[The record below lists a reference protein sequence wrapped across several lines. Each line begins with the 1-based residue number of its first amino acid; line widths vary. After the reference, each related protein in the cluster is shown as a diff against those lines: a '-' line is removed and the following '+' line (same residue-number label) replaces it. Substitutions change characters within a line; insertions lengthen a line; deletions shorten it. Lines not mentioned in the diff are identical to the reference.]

1 MVSGGSSATLEFLKI
16 RMLRFS
22 TIPLVLLAAPALAQ
36 EVPEPAPIAQD
47 EGEASEAP
55 APGSEIL
62 VVAERIRGQVDAPQA
77 PIATFDETE
86 IGALGAS
93 SLSDVLSRI
102 SPQTGSGRGRGGG
115 MPVVLVNGQ
124 RITNFRE
131 MRNFPPE
138 SLRRVEVLPEEVAL
152 RYGFPANSRVV
163 NLILKDKFS
172 SRRIEAEYRLPT
184 RGGFNSWE
192 LEASQMRIDGPS
204 RFNVTASVE
213 DGSPLFESERTALV
227 SAGSLPTVAG
237 DPDPREFRSLI
248 SDTRDLGLN
257 ASWTKGLGKDGTGG
271 AISLNANAT
280 RSDSLSWSGLDVVR
294 LANASG
300 ATALR
305 ALADPL
311 ERRGR
316 VTSLQGGAGLNL
328 FPGRWQLSATL
339 DAGHTVS
346 TTRIDR
352 RADTSGLIAAALAG
366 TLPISGQ
373 IPAVPSAG
381 FDTARSES
389 NNATALVTM
398 IGRPMQLP
406 AGEVAATFKAG
417 YAFSVIDSADSRSTA
432 GPVSLRRGDLSVGVN
447 LGVPIASRRE
457 NSLAA
462 LGDLTLNFSAG
473 YNHLSDFGSLTDW
486 SAGLTWSPV
495 EKLGFQAS
503 YLVNEAAPS
512 LAQLGNPASLTFNVP
527 IYDFARGETVL
538 VTLTS
543 GGNPALRKES
553 QRDLKLGVNW
563 EMPMRGS
570 SLLIEYFRNRSENV
584 SSGFP
589 LLTPAIE
596 AAFPGRAVRDSSGRL
611 TAIDQRPVTLAE
623 QTGSRLRWGI
633 NLSGTIGKAP
643 PGGGGMAG
651 MFGGGRGPG
660 GPRGPGAGGG
670 RGPGGGMMGA
680 MFGGGGQGRWNL
692 GIYHTAQFSS
702 RVLVAPGGPSLD
714 LLGGDALS
722 GGGTPRHS
730 VEFNLGAF
738 HKGLGMFGQG
748 TWTGPTTLKASGAPG
763 TSDLRFGSLA
773 KINLNLFADLGQIGL
788 AKQAPFFKGTRIS
801 LRINNL
807 LDARQK
813 VTDASGTVPLGYQP
827 DYLDPRGRVL
837 ELEFRKLF

>member
-1 MVSGGSSATLEFLKI
+1 
-16 RMLRFS
+16 MLRYS
-22 TIPLVLLAAPALAQ
+22 TVPFALLAVPAIAQ
-36 EVPEPAPIAQD
+36 EVPAPALQTEA
-47 EGEASEAP
+47 EASEVDEA
-55 APGSEIL
+55 GTEIL
-62 VVAERIRGQVDAPQA
+62 VVAERVKGQVDAPQA

-93 SLSDVLSRI
+93 SLTDVLSRI

-138 SLRRVEVLPEEVAL
+138 ALRRVEVLPEEVAL
-152 RYGFPANSRVV
+152 RYGFPANARVV
-163 NLILKDKFS
+163 NLILKDKFA

-204 RFNVTASVE
+204 RFNVTASIE
-213 DGSPLFESERTALV
+213 DGSPLFESERPGLI
-227 SAGSLPTVAG
+227 SASNLPSVAG
-237 DPDPREFRSLI
+237 DPDPRAFRSLI
-248 SDTRDLGLN
+248 ADTRDIGVN

-271 AISLNANAT
+271 AISLNANAS
-280 RSDSLSWSGLDVVR
+280 RSDSLSWSGLDLAR
-294 LANASG
+294 LADAGG

-311 ERRGR
+311 ERRGQT
-316 VTSLQGGAGLNL
+316 TSLQGGAGLNL

-339 DAGHTVS
+339 DAGHTVN

-366 TLPISGQ
+366 SLPISGPL
-373 IPAVPSAG
+373 PALPSAG

-389 NNATALVTM
+389 NTATALVTM
-398 IGRPMQLP
+398 IGRPLLLP

-417 YAFSVIDSADSRSTA
+417 YAFSAIDSSDTRSTA
-432 GPVSLRRGDLSVGVN
+432 GPVSLRRGDLSAGVN
-447 LGVPIASRRE
+447 LGIPIASRRE

-495 EKLGFQAS
+495 EKLNLQAS

-512 LAQLGNPASLTFNVP
+512 LSQLGSPANVTFNVP
-527 IYDFARGETVL
+527 VYDFARGETVL
-538 VTLTS
+538 VTVTG

-553 QRDLKLGVNW
+553 QRDLKLGANY
-563 EMPMRGS
+563 ELPMRGS
-570 SLLIEYFRNRSENV
+570 SLLVEYFRNRSDDV
-584 SSGFP
+584 SASFP

-596 AAFPGRAVRDSSGRL
+596 AAFPGRAVRDASGRL
-611 TAIDQRPVTLAE
+611 TGIDQRPVTLAE
-623 QTGSRLRWGI
+623 QTGSRLRWGL

-643 PGGGGMAG
+643 EGGSGMMG
-651 MFGGGRGPG
+651 MMGGGRGPG
-660 GPRGPGAGGG
+660 GPRGGSGRPAGAGGG

-680 MFGGGGQGRWNL
+680 MFGGGGQGRWNV
-692 GIYHTAQFSS
+692 GVYHTVQFSS
-702 RVLVAPGGPSLD
+702 RVLIAPGGPALD
-714 LLGGDALS
+714 LLDGDALS

-748 TWTGPTTLKASGAPG
+748 AWSGPTTLKASGAPG

-773 KINLNLFADLGQIGL
+773 KVNLSVFADLGQVGL
-788 AKQAPFFKGTRIS
+788 AKQAPFFKGARVS
-801 LRINNL
+801 LRVDNL
-807 LDARQK
+807 FDARQK
-813 VTDASGTVPLGYQP
+813 VKDGSGMVPLSYQP
-827 DYLDPRGRVL
+827 DYLDPRGRVI
-837 ELEFRKLF
+837 ELEFRKMF

>member
-1 MVSGGSSATLEFLKI
+1 
-16 RMLRFS
+16 MLRYS
-22 TIPLVLLAAPALAQ
+22 TVPFALLAVPAIAQ
-36 EVPEPAPIAQD
+36 EVPAPALQAEAEAPEVD
-47 EGEASEAP
+47 EG
-55 APGSEIL
+55 GTEIL
-62 VVAERIRGQVDAPQA
+62 VVAERVKGQVDAPQA

-93 SLSDVLSRI
+93 SLTDVLSRI

-138 SLRRVEVLPEEVAL
+138 ALRRVEVLPEEVAL
-152 RYGFPANSRVV
+152 RYGFPANARVV
-163 NLILKDKFS
+163 NLILKDKFA

-204 RFNVTASVE
+204 RFNVTASIE
-213 DGSPLFESERTALV
+213 DGSPLFESERPGLI
-227 SAGSLPTVAG
+227 SASNLPSVAG
-237 DPDPREFRSLI
+237 DPDPRAFRSLI
-248 SDTRDLGLN
+248 ADTRDIGVN

-271 AISLNANAT
+271 AISLNANAS
-280 RSDSLSWSGLDVVR
+280 RSDSLSWSGLDLAR
-294 LANASG
+294 LADAGG

-311 ERRGR
+311 ERRGQT
-316 VTSLQGGAGLNL
+316 TSLQGGAGLNL

-339 DAGHTVS
+339 DAGHTVN

-366 TLPISGQ
+366 SLPISGPL
-373 IPAVPSAG
+373 PALPSAG

-389 NNATALVTM
+389 NTATALVTM
-398 IGRPMQLP
+398 IGRPLLLP

-417 YAFSVIDSADSRSTA
+417 YAFSAIDSSDTRSTA
-432 GPVSLRRGDLSVGVN
+432 GPVSLRRGDLSAGVN
-447 LGVPIASRRE
+447 LGIPIASRRE

-495 EKLGFQAS
+495 EKLNLQAS

-512 LAQLGNPASLTFNVP
+512 LSQLGSPANVTFNVP
-527 IYDFARGETVL
+527 VYDFARGEAVL
-538 VTLTS
+538 VTVTG

-553 QRDLKLGVNW
+553 QRDLKLGANY
-563 EMPMRGS
+563 ELPMRGS
-570 SLLIEYFRNRSENV
+570 SLLVEYFRNRSDDV
-584 SSGFP
+584 SASFP

-596 AAFPGRAVRDSSGRL
+596 AAFPGRAVRDASGRL
-611 TAIDQRPVTLAE
+611 TGIDQRPVTLAE
-623 QTGSRLRWGI
+623 QTGSRLRWGL

-643 PGGGGMAG
+643 EGGSGMMG
-651 MFGGGRGPG
+651 MMGGGRGPG
-660 GPRGPGAGGG
+660 GPRGGSGRPAGAGAGGG

-680 MFGGGGQGRWNL
+680 MFGGGGQGRWNV
-692 GIYHTAQFSS
+692 GVYHTVQFSS
-702 RVLVAPGGPSLD
+702 RVLIAPGGPALD
-714 LLGGDALS
+714 LLDGDALS

-748 TWTGPTTLKASGAPG
+748 TWSGPTTLKASGAPG

-773 KINLNLFADLGQIGL
+773 KVNLSVFADLGQVGL
-788 AKQAPFFKGTRIS
+788 AKQAPFFKGARVS
-801 LRINNL
+801 LRVDNL
-807 LDARQK
+807 FDARQK
-813 VTDASGTVPLGYQP
+813 VKDGSGMVPLSYQP
-827 DYLDPRGRVL
+827 DYLDPRGRVI
-837 ELEFRKLF
+837 ELEFRKMF

>member
-1 MVSGGSSATLEFLKI
+1 
-16 RMLRFS
+16 MLRYS
-22 TIPLVLLAAPALAQ
+22 TVPFALLAVPAIAQ
-36 EVPEPAPIAQD
+36 EVPAPALQA
-47 EGEASEAP
+47 EAEAP
-55 APGSEIL
+55 EVDEAGTEIL
-62 VVAERIRGQVDAPQA
+62 VVAERVKGQVDAPQA

-93 SLSDVLSRI
+93 SLTDVLSRI

-138 SLRRVEVLPEEVAL
+138 ALRRVEVLPEEVAL
-152 RYGFPANSRVV
+152 RYGFPANARVV
-163 NLILKDKFS
+163 NLILKDKFA

-204 RFNVTASVE
+204 RFNVTASIE
-213 DGSPLFESERTALV
+213 DGSPLFESERPGLI
-227 SAGSLPTVAG
+227 SASNLPSVAG
-237 DPDPREFRSLI
+237 DPDPRAFRSLI
-248 SDTRDLGLN
+248 ADTRDIGVN

-271 AISLNANAT
+271 AISLNANAS
-280 RSDSLSWSGLDVVR
+280 RSDSLSWSGLDLAR
-294 LANASG
+294 LADAGG

-311 ERRGR
+311 ERRGQT
-316 VTSLQGGAGLNL
+316 TSLQGGAGLNL

-339 DAGHTVS
+339 DAGHTVN

-366 TLPISGQ
+366 SLPISGPL
-373 IPAVPSAG
+373 PALPSAG

-389 NNATALVTM
+389 NTATALVTM
-398 IGRPMQLP
+398 IGRPLLLP

-417 YAFSVIDSADSRSTA
+417 YAFSAIDSSDTRSTA
-432 GPVSLRRGDLSVGVN
+432 GPVSLRRGDLSAGVN
-447 LGVPIASRRE
+447 LGIPIASRRE

-495 EKLGFQAS
+495 EKLNLQAS

-512 LAQLGNPASLTFNVP
+512 LSQLGSPANVTFNVP
-527 IYDFARGETVL
+527 VYDFARGETVL
-538 VTLTS
+538 VTVTG

-553 QRDLKLGVNW
+553 QRDLKLGANY
-563 EMPMRGS
+563 ELPMRGS
-570 SLLIEYFRNRSENV
+570 SLLVEYFRNRSDDV
-584 SSGFP
+584 SASFP

-596 AAFPGRAVRDSSGRL
+596 AAFPGRAVRDASGRL
-611 TAIDQRPVTLAE
+611 TGIDQRPVTLAE
-623 QTGSRLRWGI
+623 QTGSRLRWGL

-643 PGGGGMAG
+643 EGGSGMMG
-651 MFGGGRGPG
+651 MMGGGRGPG
-660 GPRGPGAGGG
+660 GPRGGSGRPAGAGAGGG

-680 MFGGGGQGRWNL
+680 MFGGGGQGRWNV
-692 GIYHTAQFSS
+692 GVYHTVQFSS
-702 RVLVAPGGPSLD
+702 RVLIAPGGPALD
-714 LLGGDALS
+714 LLDGDALS

-748 TWTGPTTLKASGAPG
+748 AWSGPTTLKASGAPG

-773 KINLNLFADLGQIGL
+773 KVNLSVFADLGQVGL
-788 AKQAPFFKGTRIS
+788 AKQAPFFKGARVS
-801 LRINNL
+801 LRVDNL
-807 LDARQK
+807 FDARQK
-813 VTDASGTVPLGYQP
+813 VKDGSGMVPLSYQP
-827 DYLDPRGRVL
+827 DYLDPRGRVI
-837 ELEFRKLF
+837 ELEFRKMF

>member
-1 MVSGGSSATLEFLKI
+1 
-16 RMLRFS
+16 MLRYS
-22 TIPLVLLAAPALAQ
+22 TVPFALLAVPAIAQ
-36 EVPEPAPIAQD
+36 EVPAPALQAEAEAPEVD
-47 EGEASEAP
+47 EG
-55 APGSEIL
+55 GTEIL
-62 VVAERIRGQVDAPQA
+62 VVAERVKGQVDAPQA

-93 SLSDVLSRI
+93 SLTDVLSRI

-138 SLRRVEVLPEEVAL
+138 ALRRVEVLPEEVAL
-152 RYGFPANSRVV
+152 RYGFPANARVV
-163 NLILKDKFS
+163 NLILKDKFA

-204 RFNVTASVE
+204 RFNVTASIE
-213 DGSPLFESERTALV
+213 DGSPLFESERPGLI
-227 SAGSLPTVAG
+227 SASNLPSVAG
-237 DPDPREFRSLI
+237 DPDPRAFRSLI
-248 SDTRDLGLN
+248 ADTRDIGVN

-271 AISLNANAT
+271 AISLNANAS
-280 RSDSLSWSGLDVVR
+280 RSDSLSWSGLDLAR
-294 LANASG
+294 LADAGG

-311 ERRGR
+311 ERRGQT
-316 VTSLQGGAGLNL
+316 TSLQGGAGLNL

-339 DAGHTVS
+339 DAGHTVN

-366 TLPISGQ
+366 SLPISGPL
-373 IPAVPSAG
+373 PALPSAG

-389 NNATALVTM
+389 NTATALVTM
-398 IGRPMQLP
+398 IGRPLLLP

-417 YAFSVIDSADSRSTA
+417 YAFSAIDSSDTRSTA
-432 GPVSLRRGDLSVGVN
+432 GPVSLRRGDLSAGVN
-447 LGVPIASRRE
+447 LGIPIASRRE

-495 EKLGFQAS
+495 EKLNLQAS

-512 LAQLGNPASLTFNVP
+512 LSQLGSPANVTFNVP
-527 IYDFARGETVL
+527 VYDFARGETVL
-538 VTLTS
+538 VTVTG

-553 QRDLKLGVNW
+553 QRDLKLGANY
-563 EMPMRGS
+563 ELPMRGS
-570 SLLIEYFRNRSENV
+570 SLLVEYFRNRSDDV
-584 SSGFP
+584 SASFP

-596 AAFPGRAVRDSSGRL
+596 AAFPGRAVRDASGRL
-611 TAIDQRPVTLAE
+611 TGIDQRPVTLAE
-623 QTGSRLRWGI
+623 QTGSRLRWGL

-643 PGGGGMAG
+643 EGGSGMMG
-651 MFGGGRGPG
+651 MMGGGRGPG
-660 GPRGPGAGGG
+660 GPRGGSGRPAGAGAGGG

-680 MFGGGGQGRWNL
+680 MFGGGGQGRWNV
-692 GIYHTAQFSS
+692 GVYHTVQFSS
-702 RVLVAPGGPSLD
+702 RVLIAPGGPALD
-714 LLGGDALS
+714 LLDGDALS

-748 TWTGPTTLKASGAPG
+748 TWSGPTTLKASGAPG

-773 KINLNLFADLGQIGL
+773 KVNLSVFADLGQVGL
-788 AKQAPFFKGTRIS
+788 AKQAPFFKGARVS
-801 LRINNL
+801 LRVDNL
-807 LDARQK
+807 FDARQK
-813 VTDASGTVPLGYQP
+813 VKDGSGMVPLSYQP
-827 DYLDPRGRVL
+827 DYLDPRGRVI
-837 ELEFRKLF
+837 ELEFRKMF

>member
-1 MVSGGSSATLEFLKI
+1 
-16 RMLRFS
+16 MLRYS
-22 TIPLVLLAAPALAQ
+22 TVPFALLAVPAIAQ
-36 EVPEPAPIAQD
+36 EVPAPALQA
-47 EGEASEAP
+47 EAEASEVDEA
-55 APGSEIL
+55 GTEIL
-62 VVAERIRGQVDAPQA
+62 VVAERVKGQVDAPQA

-93 SLSDVLSRI
+93 SLTDVLSRI

-138 SLRRVEVLPEEVAL
+138 ALRRVEVLPEEVAL
-152 RYGFPANSRVV
+152 RYGFPANARVV
-163 NLILKDKFS
+163 NLILKDKFA

-204 RFNVTASVE
+204 RFNVTASIE
-213 DGSPLFESERTALV
+213 DGSPLFESERPGLI
-227 SAGSLPTVAG
+227 SASNLPSVAG
-237 DPDPREFRSLI
+237 DPDPRAFRSLI
-248 SDTRDLGLN
+248 ADTRDIGVN

-271 AISLNANAT
+271 AISLNANAS
-280 RSDSLSWSGLDVVR
+280 RSDSLSWSGLDLAR
-294 LANASG
+294 LADAGG

-311 ERRGR
+311 ERRGQT
-316 VTSLQGGAGLNL
+316 TSLQGGAGLNL

-339 DAGHTVS
+339 DAGHTVN

-366 TLPISGQ
+366 SLPISGPL
-373 IPAVPSAG
+373 PALPSAG

-389 NNATALVTM
+389 NTATALVTM
-398 IGRPMQLP
+398 IGRPLLLP

-417 YAFSVIDSADSRSTA
+417 YAFSAIDSSDTRSTA
-432 GPVSLRRGDLSVGVN
+432 GPVSLRRGDLSAGVN
-447 LGVPIASRRE
+447 LGIPIASRRE

-495 EKLGFQAS
+495 EKLNLQAS

-512 LAQLGNPASLTFNVP
+512 LSQLGSPANVTFNVP
-527 IYDFARGETVL
+527 VYDFARGETVL
-538 VTLTS
+538 VTVTG

-553 QRDLKLGVNW
+553 QRDLKLGANY
-563 EMPMRGS
+563 ELPMRGS
-570 SLLIEYFRNRSENV
+570 SLLVEYFRNRSDDV
-584 SSGFP
+584 SASFP

-596 AAFPGRAVRDSSGRL
+596 AAFPGRAVRDASGRL
-611 TAIDQRPVTLAE
+611 TGIDQRPVTLAE
-623 QTGSRLRWGI
+623 QTGSRLRWGL

-643 PGGGGMAG
+643 EGGSGMMG
-651 MFGGGRGPG
+651 MMGGGRGPG
-660 GPRGPGAGGG
+660 GPRGGSGRPAGAGAGGG

-680 MFGGGGQGRWNL
+680 MFGGGGQGRWNV
-692 GIYHTAQFSS
+692 GVYHTVQFSS
-702 RVLVAPGGPSLD
+702 RVLIAPGGPALD
-714 LLGGDALS
+714 LLDGDALS

-748 TWTGPTTLKASGAPG
+748 TWSGPTTLKASGAPG

-773 KINLNLFADLGQIGL
+773 KVNLSVFADLGQVGL
-788 AKQAPFFKGTRIS
+788 AKQAPFFKGARVS
-801 LRINNL
+801 LRVDNL
-807 LDARQK
+807 FDARQK
-813 VTDASGTVPLGYQP
+813 VKDGSGMVPLSYQP
-827 DYLDPRGRVL
+827 DYLDPRGRVI
-837 ELEFRKLF
+837 ELEFRKMF

>member
-1 MVSGGSSATLEFLKI
+1 
-16 RMLRFS
+16 MLRYS
-22 TIPLVLLAAPALAQ
+22 TVPFALLAVPAIAQ
-36 EVPEPAPIAQD
+36 EVPAPALQAEAEAPEVD
-47 EGEASEAP
+47 EG
-55 APGSEIL
+55 GTEIL
-62 VVAERIRGQVDAPQA
+62 VVAERVKGQVDAPQA

-93 SLSDVLSRI
+93 SLTDVLSRI

-138 SLRRVEVLPEEVAL
+138 ALRRVEVLPEEVAL
-152 RYGFPANSRVV
+152 RYGFPANARVV
-163 NLILKDKFS
+163 NLILKDKFA

-204 RFNVTASVE
+204 RFNVTASIE
-213 DGSPLFESERTALV
+213 DGSPLFESERPGLI
-227 SAGSLPTVAG
+227 SASNLPSVAG
-237 DPDPREFRSLI
+237 DPDPRAFRSLI
-248 SDTRDLGLN
+248 ADTRDIGVN

-271 AISLNANAT
+271 AISLNANAS
-280 RSDSLSWSGLDVVR
+280 RSDSLSWSGLDLAR
-294 LANASG
+294 LADAGG

-311 ERRGR
+311 ERRGQT
-316 VTSLQGGAGLNL
+316 TSLQGGAGLNL

-339 DAGHTVS
+339 DAGHTVN

-366 TLPISGQ
+366 SLPISGPL
-373 IPAVPSAG
+373 PALPSAG

-389 NNATALVTM
+389 NTATALVTM
-398 IGRPMQLP
+398 IGRPLLLP

-417 YAFSVIDSADSRSTA
+417 YAFSAIDSSDTRSTA
-432 GPVSLRRGDLSVGVN
+432 GPVSLRRGDLSAGVN
-447 LGVPIASRRE
+447 LGIPIASRRE

-495 EKLGFQAS
+495 EKLNLQAS

-512 LAQLGNPASLTFNVP
+512 LSQLGSPANVTFNVP
-527 IYDFARGETVL
+527 VYDFARGETVL
-538 VTLTS
+538 VTVTG

-553 QRDLKLGVNW
+553 QRDLKLGANY
-563 EMPMRGS
+563 ELPMRGS
-570 SLLIEYFRNRSENV
+570 SLLVEYFRNRSDDV
-584 SSGFP
+584 SASFP

-596 AAFPGRAVRDSSGRL
+596 AAFPGRAVRDASGRL
-611 TAIDQRPVTLAE
+611 TGIDQRPVTLAE
-623 QTGSRLRWGI
+623 QTGSRLRWGL

-643 PGGGGMAG
+643 EGGSGMMG
-651 MFGGGRGPG
+651 MMGGGRGPG
-660 GPRGPGAGGG
+660 GPRGGSGRPAGAGAGGG

-680 MFGGGGQGRWNL
+680 MFGGGGQGRWNV
-692 GIYHTAQFSS
+692 GVYHTVQFSS
-702 RVLVAPGGPSLD
+702 RVLIAPGGPALD
-714 LLGGDALS
+714 LLDGDALS

-748 TWTGPTTLKASGAPG
+748 AWSGPTTLKASGAPG

-773 KINLNLFADLGQIGL
+773 KVNLNLFADLGQIGL
-788 AKQAPFFKGTRIS
+788 AKQAPFFKGARVS
-801 LRINNL
+801 LRVDNL
-807 LDARQK
+807 FDARQK
-813 VTDASGTVPLGYQP
+813 VKDGSGMVPLSYQP
-827 DYLDPRGRVL
+827 DYLDPRGRVI
-837 ELEFRKLF
+837 ELEFRKMF

>member
-1 MVSGGSSATLEFLKI
+1 
-16 RMLRFS
+16 MLRYS
-22 TIPLVLLAAPALAQ
+22 TVPFALLAVPAIAQ
-36 EVPEPAPIAQD
+36 EVPAPALQAEAEAPEVD
-47 EGEASEAP
+47 EG
-55 APGSEIL
+55 GTEIL
-62 VVAERIRGQVDAPQA
+62 VVAERVKGQVDAPQA

-93 SLSDVLSRI
+93 SLTDVLSRI

-138 SLRRVEVLPEEVAL
+138 ALRRVEVLPEEVAL
-152 RYGFPANSRVV
+152 RYGFPANARVV
-163 NLILKDKFS
+163 NLILKDKFA

-204 RFNVTASVE
+204 RFNVTASIE
-213 DGSPLFESERTALV
+213 DGSPLFESERPGLI
-227 SAGSLPTVAG
+227 SASNLPSVAG
-237 DPDPREFRSLI
+237 DPDPRAFRSLI
-248 SDTRDLGLN
+248 ADTRDIGVN

-271 AISLNANAT
+271 AISLNANAS
-280 RSDSLSWSGLDVVR
+280 RSDSLSWSGLDLAR
-294 LANASG
+294 LADAGG

-311 ERRGR
+311 ERRGQT
-316 VTSLQGGAGLNL
+316 TSLQGGAGLNL

-339 DAGHTVS
+339 DAGHTVN

-366 TLPISGQ
+366 SLPISGPL
-373 IPAVPSAG
+373 PALPSAG

-389 NNATALVTM
+389 NTATALVTM
-398 IGRPMQLP
+398 IGRPLLLP

-417 YAFSVIDSADSRSTA
+417 YAFSAIDSSDTRSTA
-432 GPVSLRRGDLSVGVN
+432 GPVSLRRGDLSAGVN
-447 LGVPIASRRE
+447 LGIPIASRRE

-495 EKLGFQAS
+495 EKLNLQAS

-512 LAQLGNPASLTFNVP
+512 LSQLGSPANVTFNVP
-527 IYDFARGETVL
+527 VYDFARGETVL
-538 VTLTS
+538 VTVTG

-553 QRDLKLGVNW
+553 QRDLKLGANY
-563 EMPMRGS
+563 ELPMRGS
-570 SLLIEYFRNRSENV
+570 SLLVEYFRNRSDDV
-584 SSGFP
+584 SASFP

-596 AAFPGRAVRDSSGRL
+596 AAFPGRAVRDASGRL
-611 TAIDQRPVTLAE
+611 TGIDQRPVTLAE
-623 QTGSRLRWGI
+623 QTGSRLRWGL

-643 PGGGGMAG
+643 EGGSGMMG
-651 MFGGGRGPG
+651 MMGGGRGPG
-660 GPRGPGAGGG
+660 GPRGGSGRPAGAGAGGG

-680 MFGGGGQGRWNL
+680 MFGGGGQGRWNV
-692 GIYHTAQFSS
+692 GVYHTVQFSS
-702 RVLVAPGGPSLD
+702 RVLIAPGGPALD
-714 LLGGDALS
+714 LLDGDALS

-748 TWTGPTTLKASGAPG
+748 AWSGPTTLKASGAPG

-773 KINLNLFADLGQIGL
+773 KVNLSVFADLGQVGL
-788 AKQAPFFKGTRIS
+788 AKQAPFFKGARVS
-801 LRINNL
+801 LRVDNL
-807 LDARQK
+807 FDARQK
-813 VTDASGTVPLGYQP
+813 VKDGSGMVPLSYQP
-827 DYLDPRGRVL
+827 DYLDPRGRVI
-837 ELEFRKLF
+837 ELEFRKMF

>member
-1 MVSGGSSATLEFLKI
+1 
-16 RMLRFS
+16 MLRYS
-22 TIPLVLLAAPALAQ
+22 TVPFALLAVPAIAQ
-36 EVPEPAPIAQD
+36 EVPAPALQAEAEAPEVD
-47 EGEASEAP
+47 EG
-55 APGSEIL
+55 GTEIL
-62 VVAERIRGQVDAPQA
+62 VVAERVKGQVDAPQA

-93 SLSDVLSRI
+93 SLTDVLSRI

-138 SLRRVEVLPEEVAL
+138 ALRRVEVLPEEVAL
-152 RYGFPANSRVV
+152 RYGFPANARVV
-163 NLILKDKFS
+163 NLILKDKFA

-204 RFNVTASVE
+204 RFNVTASIE
-213 DGSPLFESERTALV
+213 DGSPLFESERPGLI
-227 SAGSLPTVAG
+227 SASNLPSVAG
-237 DPDPREFRSLI
+237 DPDPRAFRSLI
-248 SDTRDLGLN
+248 ADTRDIGVN

-271 AISLNANAT
+271 AISLNANAS
-280 RSDSLSWSGLDVVR
+280 RSDSLSWSGLDLAR
-294 LANASG
+294 LADAGG

-311 ERRGR
+311 ERRGQT
-316 VTSLQGGAGLNL
+316 TSLQGGAGLNL

-339 DAGHTVS
+339 DAGHTVN

-366 TLPISGQ
+366 SLPISGPL
-373 IPAVPSAG
+373 PALPSAG

-389 NNATALVTM
+389 NTATALVTM
-398 IGRPMQLP
+398 IGRPLLLP

-417 YAFSVIDSADSRSTA
+417 YAFSAIDSSDTRSTA
-432 GPVSLRRGDLSVGVN
+432 GPVSLRRGDLSAGVN
-447 LGVPIASRRE
+447 LGIPIASRRE

-495 EKLGFQAS
+495 EKLNLQAS

-512 LAQLGNPASLTFNVP
+512 LSQLGSPANVTFNVP
-527 IYDFARGETVL
+527 VYDFARGETVL
-538 VTLTS
+538 VTVTG

-553 QRDLKLGVNW
+553 QRDLKLGANY
-563 EMPMRGS
+563 ELPMRGS
-570 SLLIEYFRNRSENV
+570 SLLVEYFRNRSDDV
-584 SSGFP
+584 SASFP

-596 AAFPGRAVRDSSGRL
+596 AAFPGRAVRDASGRL
-611 TAIDQRPVTLAE
+611 TGIDQRPVTLAE
-623 QTGSRLRWGI
+623 QTGSRLRWGL

-643 PGGGGMAG
+643 EGGSGMMG
-651 MFGGGRGPG
+651 MMGGGRGPG
-660 GPRGPGAGGG
+660 GPRGGSGRPAGAGAGGG

-680 MFGGGGQGRWNL
+680 MFGGGGQGRWNV
-692 GIYHTAQFSS
+692 GVYHTVQFSS
-702 RVLVAPGGPSLD
+702 RVLIAPGGPALD
-714 LLGGDALS
+714 LLDGDALS

-748 TWTGPTTLKASGAPG
+748 RWSGPTTLKASGAPG

-773 KINLNLFADLGQIGL
+773 KVNLSVFADLGQVGL
-788 AKQAPFFKGTRIS
+788 AKQAPFFKGARVS
-801 LRINNL
+801 LRVDNL
-807 LDARQK
+807 FDARQK
-813 VTDASGTVPLGYQP
+813 VKDGSGMVPLSYQP
-827 DYLDPRGRVL
+827 DYLDPRGRVI
-837 ELEFRKLF
+837 ELEFRKMF

>member
-1 MVSGGSSATLEFLKI
+1 
-16 RMLRFS
+16 MLRYS
-22 TIPLVLLAAPALAQ
+22 TVPFALLAVPAIAQ
-36 EVPEPAPIAQD
+36 EVPAPALQAEAEAPEVD
-47 EGEASEAP
+47 EG
-55 APGSEIL
+55 GTEIL
-62 VVAERIRGQVDAPQA
+62 VVAERVKGQVDAPQA

-93 SLSDVLSRI
+93 SLTDVLSRI

-138 SLRRVEVLPEEVAL
+138 ALRRVEVLPEEVAL
-152 RYGFPANSRVV
+152 RYGFPANARVV
-163 NLILKDKFS
+163 NLILKDKFA

-204 RFNVTASVE
+204 RFNVTASIE
-213 DGSPLFESERTALV
+213 DGSPLFESERPGLI
-227 SAGSLPTVAG
+227 SASNLPSVAG
-237 DPDPREFRSLI
+237 DPDPRAFRSLI
-248 SDTRDLGLN
+248 ADTRDIGVN

-271 AISLNANAT
+271 AISLNANAS
-280 RSDSLSWSGLDVVR
+280 RSDSLSWSGLDLAR
-294 LANASG
+294 LADAGG

-311 ERRGR
+311 ERRGQT
-316 VTSLQGGAGLNL
+316 TSLQGGAGLNL

-339 DAGHTVS
+339 DAGHTVN

-366 TLPISGQ
+366 SLPISGPL
-373 IPAVPSAG
+373 PALPSAG

-389 NNATALVTM
+389 NTATALVTM
-398 IGRPMQLP
+398 IGRPLLLP

-417 YAFSVIDSADSRSTA
+417 YAFSAIDSSDTRSTA
-432 GPVSLRRGDLSVGVN
+432 GPVSLRRGDLSAGVN
-447 LGVPIASRRE
+447 LGIPIASRRE

-495 EKLGFQAS
+495 EKLNLQAS

-512 LAQLGNPASLTFNVP
+512 LSQLGSPANVTFNVP
-527 IYDFARGETVL
+527 VYDFARGEAVL
-538 VTLTS
+538 VTVTG

-553 QRDLKLGVNW
+553 QRDLKLGANY
-563 EMPMRGS
+563 ELPMRGS
-570 SLLIEYFRNRSENV
+570 SLLVEYFRNRSDDV
-584 SSGFP
+584 SASFP

-596 AAFPGRAVRDSSGRL
+596 AAFPGRAVRDASGRL
-611 TAIDQRPVTLAE
+611 TGIDQRPVTLAE
-623 QTGSRLRWGI
+623 QTGSRLRWGL

-643 PGGGGMAG
+643 EGGSGMMG
-651 MFGGGRGPG
+651 MMGGGRGPG
-660 GPRGPGAGGG
+660 GPRGGSGRPAGAGAGGG

-680 MFGGGGQGRWNL
+680 MFGGGGQGRWNV
-692 GIYHTAQFSS
+692 GVYHTVQFSS
-702 RVLVAPGGPSLD
+702 RVLIAPGGPALD
-714 LLGGDALS
+714 LLDGDALS

-748 TWTGPTTLKASGAPG
+748 AWSGPTTLKASGAPG

-773 KINLNLFADLGQIGL
+773 KVNLSVFADLGQVGL
-788 AKQAPFFKGTRIS
+788 AKQAPFFKGARVS
-801 LRINNL
+801 LRVDNL
-807 LDARQK
+807 FDARQK
-813 VTDASGTVPLGYQP
+813 VKDGSRMVPLSYQP
-827 DYLDPRGRVL
+827 DYLDPRGRVI
-837 ELEFRKLF
+837 ELEFRKMF

>member
-1 MVSGGSSATLEFLKI
+1 
-16 RMLRFS
+16 MLRYS
-22 TIPLVLLAAPALAQ
+22 TVPFALLAVPAIAQ
-36 EVPEPAPIAQD
+36 EVPAPALQAEAEAPEVD
-47 EGEASEAP
+47 EG
-55 APGSEIL
+55 GTEIL
-62 VVAERIRGQVDAPQA
+62 VVAERVKGQVDAPQA

-93 SLSDVLSRI
+93 SLTDVLSRI

-138 SLRRVEVLPEEVAL
+138 ALRRVEVLPEEVAL
-152 RYGFPANSRVV
+152 RYGFPANARVV
-163 NLILKDKFS
+163 NLILKDKFA

-204 RFNVTASVE
+204 RFNVTASIE
-213 DGSPLFESERTALV
+213 DGSPLFESERPGLI
-227 SAGSLPTVAG
+227 SASNLPSVAG
-237 DPDPREFRSLI
+237 DPDPRAFRSLI
-248 SDTRDLGLN
+248 ADTRDIGVN

-271 AISLNANAT
+271 AISLNANAS
-280 RSDSLSWSGLDVVR
+280 RSDSLSWSGLDLAR
-294 LANASG
+294 LADAGG

-311 ERRGR
+311 ERRGQT
-316 VTSLQGGAGLNL
+316 TSLQGGAGLNL

-339 DAGHTVS
+339 DAGHTVN

-366 TLPISGQ
+366 SLPISGPL
-373 IPAVPSAG
+373 PALPSAG

-389 NNATALVTM
+389 NTATALVTM
-398 IGRPMQLP
+398 IGRPLLLP

-417 YAFSVIDSADSRSTA
+417 YAFSAIDSSDTRSTA
-432 GPVSLRRGDLSVGVN
+432 GPVSLRRGDLSAGVN
-447 LGVPIASRRE
+447 LGIPIASRRE

-495 EKLGFQAS
+495 EKLNLQAS

-512 LAQLGNPASLTFNVP
+512 LSQLGSPANVTFNVP
-527 IYDFARGETVL
+527 VYDFARGETVL
-538 VTLTS
+538 VTVTG

-553 QRDLKLGVNW
+553 QRDLKLGANY
-563 EMPMRGS
+563 ELPMRGS
-570 SLLIEYFRNRSENV
+570 SLLVEYFRNRSDDV
-584 SSGFP
+584 SASFP

-596 AAFPGRAVRDSSGRL
+596 AAFPGRAVRDASGRL
-611 TAIDQRPVTLAE
+611 TGIDQRPVTLAE
-623 QTGSRLRWGI
+623 QTGSRLRWGL

-643 PGGGGMAG
+643 EGGSGMMG
-651 MFGGGRGPG
+651 MMGGGRGPG
-660 GPRGPGAGGG
+660 GPRGGSGRPAGAGAGGG

-680 MFGGGGQGRWNL
+680 MFGGGGQGRWNV
-692 GIYHTAQFSS
+692 GVYHTVQFSS
-702 RVLVAPGGPSLD
+702 RVLIAPGGPALD
-714 LLGGDALS
+714 LLDGDALS

-748 TWTGPTTLKASGAPG
+748 TWSGPTTLKASGAPG
-763 TSDLRFGSLA
+763 TSDFRFGSLA
-773 KINLNLFADLGQIGL
+773 KVNLSVFADLGQVGL
-788 AKQAPFFKGTRIS
+788 AKQAPFFKGARVS
-801 LRINNL
+801 LRVDNL
-807 LDARQK
+807 FDARQK
-813 VTDASGTVPLGYQP
+813 VKDGSGMVPLSYQP
-827 DYLDPRGRVL
+827 DYLNPRGRVI
-837 ELEFRKLF
+837 ELEFRKMF

>member
-1 MVSGGSSATLEFLKI
+1 
-16 RMLRFS
+16 MLRYS
-22 TIPLVLLAAPALAQ
+22 TVPFALLAVPAIAQ
-36 EVPEPAPIAQD
+36 EVPAPALQAEAEAPEVD
-47 EGEASEAP
+47 EG
-55 APGSEIL
+55 GTEIL
-62 VVAERIRGQVDAPQA
+62 VVAERVKGQVDAPQA

-93 SLSDVLSRI
+93 SLTDVLSRI

-138 SLRRVEVLPEEVAL
+138 ALRRVEVLPEEVAL
-152 RYGFPANSRVV
+152 RYGFPANARVV
-163 NLILKDKFS
+163 NLILKDKFA

-204 RFNVTASVE
+204 RFNVTASIE
-213 DGSPLFESERTALV
+213 DGSPLFESERPGLI
-227 SAGSLPTVAG
+227 SASNLPSVAG
-237 DPDPREFRSLI
+237 DPDPRAFRSLI
-248 SDTRDLGLN
+248 ADTRDIGVN

-271 AISLNANAT
+271 AISLNANAS
-280 RSDSLSWSGLDVVR
+280 RSDSLSWSGLDLAR
-294 LANASG
+294 LADAGG

-311 ERRGR
+311 ERRGQT
-316 VTSLQGGAGLNL
+316 TSLQGGAGLNL
-328 FPGRWQLSATL
+328 IPGRWQLSATL
-339 DAGHTVS
+339 DAGHTVN

-352 RADTSGLIAAALAG
+352 RAETSGPSAAALAG
-366 TLPISGQ
+366 SLPISGPL
-373 IPAVPSAG
+373 PALPSAG
-381 FDTARSES
+381 FETAPSEK
-389 NNATALVTM
+389 NTTTALVTM
-398 IGRPMQLP
+398 IGRPLLLP

-417 YAFSVIDSADSRSTA
+417 YAFSAIDSSDTRSTA
-432 GPVSLRRGDLSVGVN
+432 GPVSLRRGDLSAGVN
-447 LGVPIASRRE
+447 LGIPIASRRE

-495 EKLGFQAS
+495 EKLNLQAS

-512 LAQLGNPASLTFNVP
+512 LSQLGSPANVTFNVP
-527 IYDFARGETVL
+527 VYDFARGEAGLGTV
-538 VTLTS
+538 TG

-553 QRDLKLGVNW
+553 QRDLKLGANY
-563 EMPMRGS
+563 ELPMRGS
-570 SLLIEYFRNRSENV
+570 SLLVEYFRNRSDDV
-584 SSGFP
+584 SASFP

-596 AAFPGRAVRDSSGRL
+596 AAFPGRAARDASGRL
-611 TAIDQRPVTLAE
+611 TGIDQRPVTLAE
-623 QTGSRLRWGI
+623 QTGSRLRWGL

-643 PGGGGMAG
+643 EGGSGMMG
-651 MFGGGRGPG
+651 MMGGGRGPG
-660 GPRGPGAGGG
+660 GPRGGSGRPAGAGAGGG

-680 MFGGGGQGRWNL
+680 MFGGGGQGRWNV
-692 GIYHTAQFSS
+692 GVYHTVQFSS
-702 RVLVAPGGPSLD
+702 RVLIAPGGPALD
-714 LLGGDALS
+714 LLDGDALS

-748 TWTGPTTLKASGAPG
+748 TWSGPTTLKASGAPG

-773 KINLNLFADLGQIGL
+773 KVNLSVFADLGQVGL
-788 AKQAPFFKGTRIS
+788 AKQAPFFKGARVS
-801 LRINNL
+801 LRVDNL
-807 LDARQK
+807 FDARQK
-813 VTDASGTVPLGYQP
+813 VKDGSGMVPLSYQP
-827 DYLDPRGRVL
+827 DYLDPRGRVI
-837 ELEFRKLF
+837 ELEFRKMF

>member
-1 MVSGGSSATLEFLKI
+1 
-16 RMLRFS
+16 MLRYS
-22 TIPLVLLAAPALAQ
+22 TVPFALLAVPAIAQ
-36 EVPEPAPIAQD
+36 EVPAPALQAEAEAPEVD
-47 EGEASEAP
+47 EG
-55 APGSEIL
+55 GTEIL
-62 VVAERIRGQVDAPQA
+62 VVAERVKGQVDAPQA

-93 SLSDVLSRI
+93 SLTDVLSRI

-138 SLRRVEVLPEEVAL
+138 ALRRVEVLPEEVAL
-152 RYGFPANSRVV
+152 RYGFPANARVV
-163 NLILKDKFS
+163 NLILKDKFA

-204 RFNVTASVE
+204 RFNVTASIE
-213 DGSPLFESERTALV
+213 DGSPLFESERPGLI
-227 SAGSLPTVAG
+227 SASNLPSVAG
-237 DPDPREFRSLI
+237 DPDPRAFRSLI
-248 SDTRDLGLN
+248 ADTRDIGVN

-271 AISLNANAT
+271 AISLNANAS
-280 RSDSLSWSGLDVVR
+280 RSDSLSWSGLDLAR
-294 LANASG
+294 LADAGG

-311 ERRGR
+311 ERRGQT
-316 VTSLQGGAGLNL
+316 TSLQGGAGLNL

-339 DAGHTVS
+339 DAGHTVN

-366 TLPISGQ
+366 SLPISGPL
-373 IPAVPSAG
+373 PALPSAG

-389 NNATALVTM
+389 NTATALVTM
-398 IGRPMQLP
+398 IGRPLLLP

-417 YAFSVIDSADSRSTA
+417 YAFSAIDSSDTRSTA
-432 GPVSLRRGDLSVGVN
+432 GPVSLRRGDLSAGVN
-447 LGVPIASRRE
+447 LGIPIASRRE

-495 EKLGFQAS
+495 EKLNLQAS

-512 LAQLGNPASLTFNVP
+512 LSQLGSPANVTFNVP
-527 IYDFARGETVL
+527 VYDFARGEAVL
-538 VTLTS
+538 VTVTG

-553 QRDLKLGVNW
+553 QRDLKLGANY
-563 EMPMRGS
+563 ELPMRGS
-570 SLLIEYFRNRSENV
+570 SLLVEYFRNRSDDV
-584 SSGFP
+584 SASFP

-596 AAFPGRAVRDSSGRL
+596 AAFPGRAVRDASGRL
-611 TAIDQRPVTLAE
+611 TGIDQRPVTLAE
-623 QTGSRLRWGI
+623 QTGSRLRWGL

-643 PGGGGMAG
+643 EGGSGMMG
-651 MFGGGRGPG
+651 MMGGGRGPG
-660 GPRGPGAGGG
+660 GPRGGSGRPAGAGAGGG

-680 MFGGGGQGRWNL
+680 MFGGGGQGRWNV
-692 GIYHTAQFSS
+692 GVYHTVQFSS
-702 RVLVAPGGPSLD
+702 RVLIAPGGPALD
-714 LLGGDALS
+714 LLDGDALS

-748 TWTGPTTLKASGAPG
+748 TWSGPTTLKASGAPG

-773 KINLNLFADLGQIGL
+773 KVNLNLFADLGQIGL
-788 AKQAPFFKGTRIS
+788 AKQAPFFKGARVS
-801 LRINNL
+801 LRVDNL
-807 LDARQK
+807 FDARQK
-813 VTDASGTVPLGYQP
+813 VKDGSGMVPLSYQP
-827 DYLDPRGRVL
+827 DYLDPRGRVI
-837 ELEFRKLF
+837 ELEFRKMF

>member
-1 MVSGGSSATLEFLKI
+1 
-16 RMLRFS
+16 MLRYS
-22 TIPLVLLAAPALAQ
+22 TVPFALLAVPAIAQ
-36 EVPEPAPIAQD
+36 EVPAPALQAEAEAPEVD
-47 EGEASEAP
+47 EG
-55 APGSEIL
+55 GTEIL
-62 VVAERIRGQVDAPQA
+62 VVAERVKGQVDAPQA

-93 SLSDVLSRI
+93 SLTDVLSRI

-138 SLRRVEVLPEEVAL
+138 ALRRVEVLPEEVAL
-152 RYGFPANSRVV
+152 RYGFPANARVV
-163 NLILKDKFS
+163 NLILKDKFA

-204 RFNVTASVE
+204 RFNVTASIE
-213 DGSPLFESERTALV
+213 DGSPLFESERPGLI
-227 SAGSLPTVAG
+227 SASNLPSVAG
-237 DPDPREFRSLI
+237 DPDPRAFRSLI
-248 SDTRDLGLN
+248 ADTRDIGVN

-271 AISLNANAT
+271 AISLNANAS
-280 RSDSLSWSGLDVVR
+280 RSDSLSWSGLDLAR
-294 LANASG
+294 LADAGG

-311 ERRGR
+311 ERRGQT
-316 VTSLQGGAGLNL
+316 TSLQGGAGLNL

-339 DAGHTVS
+339 DAGHTVN

-366 TLPISGQ
+366 SLPISGPL
-373 IPAVPSAG
+373 PALPSAG

-389 NNATALVTM
+389 NTATALVTM
-398 IGRPMQLP
+398 IGRPLLLP

-417 YAFSVIDSADSRSTA
+417 YAFSAIDSSDTRSTA
-432 GPVSLRRGDLSVGVN
+432 GPVSLRRGDLSAGVN
-447 LGVPIASRRE
+447 LGIPIASRRE

-495 EKLGFQAS
+495 EKLNLQAS

-512 LAQLGNPASLTFNVP
+512 LSQLGSPANVTFNVP
-527 IYDFARGETVL
+527 VYDFARGETVL
-538 VTLTS
+538 VTVTG

-553 QRDLKLGVNW
+553 QRDLKLGANY
-563 EMPMRGS
+563 ELPMRGS
-570 SLLIEYFRNRSENV
+570 SLLVEYFRNRSDDV
-584 SSGFP
+584 SASFP

-596 AAFPGRAVRDSSGRL
+596 AAFPGRAVRDASGRL
-611 TAIDQRPVTLAE
+611 TGIDQRPVTLAE
-623 QTGSRLRWGI
+623 QTGSRLRWGL

-643 PGGGGMAG
+643 EGGSGMMG
-651 MFGGGRGPG
+651 MMGGGRGPG
-660 GPRGPGAGGG
+660 GPRGGSGRPAGAGAGGG

-680 MFGGGGQGRWNL
+680 MFGGGGQGRWNV
-692 GIYHTAQFSS
+692 GVYHTVQFSS
-702 RVLVAPGGPSLD
+702 RVLIAPGGPALD
-714 LLGGDALS
+714 LLDGDALS
-722 GGGTPRHS
+722 GGGPPRHS

-748 TWTGPTTLKASGAPG
+748 AWSGPTTLKASGAPG

-773 KINLNLFADLGQIGL
+773 KVNLSVFADLGQVGL
-788 AKQAPFFKGTRIS
+788 AKQAPFFKGARVS
-801 LRINNL
+801 LRVDNL
-807 LDARQK
+807 FDARQK
-813 VTDASGTVPLGYQP
+813 VKDGSGMVPLSYQP
-827 DYLDPRGRVL
+827 DYLDPRGRVI
-837 ELEFRKLF
+837 ELEFRKMF

>member
-1 MVSGGSSATLEFLKI
+1 MARHILLPFFLLSS
-16 RMLRFS
+16 
-22 TIPLVLLAAPALAQ
+22 PALAQ
-36 EVPEPAPIAQD
+36 ALPEPAPQPTLEDQAD
-47 EGEASEAP
+47 EGDGPRSGA
-55 APGSEIL
+55 EIL

-77 PIATFDETE
+77 PVATFDETE

-93 SLSDVLSRI
+93 SLTDVLSRI

-124 RITNFRE
+124 RITSFRE

-138 SLRRVEVLPEEVAL
+138 ALRRVEVLPEEVAL
-152 RYGFPANSRVV
+152 RYGFPANARVV
-163 NLILKDKFS
+163 NLILKDKFA

-184 RGGFNSWE
+184 RGGFDSWE
-192 LEASQMRIDGPS
+192 LEASQMRIDGAS
-204 RFNVTASVE
+204 RFNLTASIE
-213 DGSPLFESERTALV
+213 DGSPLFESERSGLV
-227 SAGSLPTVAG
+227 TVGSLPTVTS
-237 DPDPREFRSLI
+237 DPDPRQFRSLV
-248 SDTRDLGLN
+248 SDTRDIGLN
-257 ASWTKGLGKDGTGG
+257 ASWTKGLGKNGTGG

-294 LANASG
+294 LADGTGAS
-300 ATALR
+300 ALR

-339 DAGHTVS
+339 DAGHTVN

-366 TLPISGQ
+366 TLPIGGPL
-373 IPAVPSAG
+373 PALPSAG

-389 NNATALVTM
+389 NSATVLVTM
-398 IGRPMQLP
+398 IGRPLVLP
-406 AGEVAATFKAG
+406 AGEVAVTLKTG
-417 YAFSVIDSADSRSTA
+417 YAFSAIDSSDTRSTS
-432 GPVSLRRGDLSVGVN
+432 GPVSLRRGDLSAGVN

-495 EKLGFQAS
+495 EKFSFQAS

-512 LAQLGNPASLTFNVP
+512 LAQLGNPSSVTFNVP
-527 IYDFARGETVL
+527 VYDFARGETVL
-538 VTLTS
+538 VTVTS
-543 GGNPALRKES
+543 GGNPSLRKES
-553 QRDLKLGVNW
+553 QRDLKLGANW
-563 EMPMRGS
+563 ELPMRGS
-570 SLLIEYFRNRSENV
+570 SLLVEYFRNRSDDV
-584 SSGFP
+584 SAALP

-596 AAFPGRAVRDSSGRL
+596 AAFPGRAVRDASGRL

-623 QTGSRLRWGI
+623 QTGSRLRWGL
-633 NLSGTIGKAP
+633 NLAGTIGKASE
-643 PGGGGMAG
+643 GGGMMG
-651 MFGGGRGPG
+651 MLGGGRGPG
-660 GPRGPGAGGG
+660 GPRAGGGGG
-670 RGPGGGMMGA
+670 RGGGMMSMLG
-680 MFGGGGQGRWNL
+680 GGGGQGRWNL

-702 RVLVAPGGPSLD
+702 RVLVAPGGPALD
-714 LLGGDALS
+714 LLDGDALS

-730 VEFNLGAF
+730 VEFNVSAF
-738 HKGLGMFGQG
+738 HKGLGLFGQG
-748 TWTGPTTLKASGAPG
+748 SWTGPTRLKASGAPG

-773 KINLNLFADLGQIGL
+773 KINLNMFADLGQIGL
-788 AKQAPFFKGTRIS
+788 AKKTPFFKGARIS
-801 LRINNL
+801 LRIDNL

-813 VTDASGTVPLGYQP
+813 VTDASGAVPLGYQP
-827 DYLDPRGRVL
+827 DYLDPRGRIIEL
-837 ELEFRKLF
+837 ELRKMF

>member
-1 MVSGGSSATLEFLKI
+1 
-16 RMLRFS
+16 MLRYS
-22 TIPLVLLAAPALAQ
+22 TVPFALLAVPAIAQ
-36 EVPEPAPIAQD
+36 EVPAPALQAEAEAPEVD
-47 EGEASEAP
+47 EG
-55 APGSEIL
+55 GTEIL
-62 VVAERIRGQVDAPQA
+62 VVAERVKGQVDAPQA

-93 SLSDVLSRI
+93 SLTDVLSRI

-138 SLRRVEVLPEEVAL
+138 ALRRVEVLPEEVAL
-152 RYGFPANSRVV
+152 RYGFPANARVV
-163 NLILKDKFS
+163 NLILKDKFA

-204 RFNVTASVE
+204 RFNVTASIE
-213 DGSPLFESERTALV
+213 DGSPLFESERPGLI
-227 SAGSLPTVAG
+227 SASNLPSVAG
-237 DPDPREFRSLI
+237 DPDPRAFRSLI
-248 SDTRDLGLN
+248 ADTRDIGVN

-271 AISLNANAT
+271 AISLNANAS
-280 RSDSLSWSGLDVVR
+280 RSDSLSWSGLDLAR
-294 LANASG
+294 LADAGG

-311 ERRGR
+311 ERRGQT
-316 VTSLQGGAGLNL
+316 TSLQGGAGLNL
-328 FPGRWQLSATL
+328 IPGRWQLSATL
-339 DAGHTVS
+339 DAGHTVN

-366 TLPISGQ
+366 SLPISGPL
-373 IPAVPSAG
+373 PALPSAG

-389 NNATALVTM
+389 NTATALVTM
-398 IGRPMQLP
+398 IGRPLLLP

-417 YAFSVIDSADSRSTA
+417 YAFSAIDSSDTRSTA
-432 GPVSLRRGDLSVGVN
+432 GPVSLRRGDLSAGVN
-447 LGVPIASRRE
+447 LGIPIASRRE

-495 EKLGFQAS
+495 EKLNLQAS

-512 LAQLGNPASLTFNVP
+512 LSQLGSPANVTFNVP
-527 IYDFARGETVL
+527 VYDFARGEAVL
-538 VTLTS
+538 VTVTG

-553 QRDLKLGVNW
+553 QRDLKLGANY
-563 EMPMRGS
+563 ELPMRGS
-570 SLLIEYFRNRSENV
+570 SLLVEYFRNRSDDV
-584 SSGFP
+584 SASFP

-596 AAFPGRAVRDSSGRL
+596 AAFPGRAARDASGRL
-611 TAIDQRPVTLAE
+611 TGIDQRPVTLAE
-623 QTGSRLRWGI
+623 QTGSRLRWGL

-643 PGGGGMAG
+643 EGGSGMMG
-651 MFGGGRGPG
+651 MMGGGRGPG
-660 GPRGPGAGGG
+660 GPRGGSGRPAGAGAGGG

-680 MFGGGGQGRWNL
+680 MFGGGGQGRWNV
-692 GIYHTAQFSS
+692 GVYHTVQFSS
-702 RVLVAPGGPSLD
+702 RVLIAPGGPALD
-714 LLGGDALS
+714 LLDGDALS

-748 TWTGPTTLKASGAPG
+748 TWSGPTTLKASGAPG

-773 KINLNLFADLGQIGL
+773 KVNLSVFADLGQVGL
-788 AKQAPFFKGTRIS
+788 AKQAPFFKGARVS
-801 LRINNL
+801 LRVDNL
-807 LDARQK
+807 FDARQK
-813 VTDASGTVPLGYQP
+813 VKDGSGMVPLSYQP
-827 DYLDPRGRVL
+827 DYLDPRGRVI
-837 ELEFRKLF
+837 ELEFRKMF

>member
-1 MVSGGSSATLEFLKI
+1 
-16 RMLRFS
+16 MLRYS
-22 TIPLVLLAAPALAQ
+22 TVPFALLAVPAIAQEGPAPALQAEAEAP
-36 EVPEPAPIAQD
+36 EVD
-47 EGEASEAP
+47 EG
-55 APGSEIL
+55 GTEIL
-62 VVAERIRGQVDAPQA
+62 VVAERVKGQVDAPQA

-93 SLSDVLSRI
+93 SLTDVLSRI

-138 SLRRVEVLPEEVAL
+138 ALRRVEVLPEEVAL
-152 RYGFPANSRVV
+152 RYGFPANARVV
-163 NLILKDKFS
+163 NLILKDKFA

-204 RFNVTASVE
+204 RFNVTASIE
-213 DGSPLFESERTALV
+213 DGSPLFESERPGLI
-227 SAGSLPTVAG
+227 SASNLPSVAG
-237 DPDPREFRSLI
+237 DPDPRAFRSLI
-248 SDTRDLGLN
+248 ADTRDIGVN

-271 AISLNANAT
+271 AISLNANAS
-280 RSDSLSWSGLDVVR
+280 RSDSLSWSGLDLAR
-294 LANASG
+294 LADAGG

-311 ERRGR
+311 ERRGQT
-316 VTSLQGGAGLNL
+316 TSLQGGAGLNL

-339 DAGHTVS
+339 DAGHTGN

-366 TLPISGQ
+366 SLPISGPL
-373 IPAVPSAG
+373 PALPSAG

-389 NNATALVTM
+389 NTATALVTM
-398 IGRPMQLP
+398 IGRPLLLP

-417 YAFSVIDSADSRSTA
+417 YAFSAIDSSDTRSTA
-432 GPVSLRRGDLSVGVN
+432 GPVSLRRGDLSAGVN
-447 LGVPIASRRE
+447 LGIPIASRRE

-495 EKLGFQAS
+495 EKLNLQAS

-512 LAQLGNPASLTFNVP
+512 LSQLGSPANVTFNVP
-527 IYDFARGETVL
+527 VYDFARGEAVL
-538 VTLTS
+538 VTVTG

-553 QRDLKLGVNW
+553 QRDLKLGANY
-563 EMPMRGS
+563 ELPMRGS
-570 SLLIEYFRNRSENV
+570 SLLVEYFRNRSDDV
-584 SSGFP
+584 SASFP

-596 AAFPGRAVRDSSGRL
+596 AAFPGRAVRDASGRL
-611 TAIDQRPVTLAE
+611 TGIDQRPVTLAE
-623 QTGSRLRWGI
+623 QTGSRLRWGL

-643 PGGGGMAG
+643 EGGSGMMG
-651 MFGGGRGPG
+651 MMGGGRGPG
-660 GPRGPGAGGG
+660 GPRGGSGRPAGAGGG

-680 MFGGGGQGRWNL
+680 MFGGGGQGRWNV
-692 GIYHTAQFSS
+692 GVYHTVQFSS
-702 RVLVAPGGPSLD
+702 RVLIAPGGPALD
-714 LLGGDALS
+714 LLDGDALS

-748 TWTGPTTLKASGAPG
+748 TWSGPTTLKASGAPG

-773 KINLNLFADLGQIGL
+773 KVNLSVFADLGQVGL
-788 AKQAPFFKGTRIS
+788 AKQAPFFKGARVS
-801 LRINNL
+801 LRVDNL
-807 LDARQK
+807 FDRKHIGSVIVGDTNGRFYEPGLERSLYAG
-813 VTDASGTVPLGYQP
+813 VNASY
-827 DYLDPRGRVL
+827 R
-837 ELEFRKLF
+837 F

>member
-1 MVSGGSSATLEFLKI
+1 
-16 RMLRFS
+16 MLRYS
-22 TIPLVLLAAPALAQ
+22 TVPFALLAVPAIAQ
-36 EVPEPAPIAQD
+36 EVPAPALQAEAEAPEVD
-47 EGEASEAP
+47 EG
-55 APGSEIL
+55 GTEIL
-62 VVAERIRGQVDAPQA
+62 VVAERVKGQVDAPQA

-93 SLSDVLSRI
+93 SLTDVLSRI

-138 SLRRVEVLPEEVAL
+138 ALRRVEVLPEEVAL
-152 RYGFPANSRVV
+152 RYGFPANARVV
-163 NLILKDKFS
+163 NLILKDKFA

-204 RFNVTASVE
+204 RFNVTASIE
-213 DGSPLFESERTALV
+213 DGSPLFESERPGLI
-227 SAGSLPTVAG
+227 SASNLPSVAG
-237 DPDPREFRSLI
+237 DPDPRAFRSLI
-248 SDTRDLGLN
+248 ADTRDIGVN

-271 AISLNANAT
+271 AISLNANAS
-280 RSDSLSWSGLDVVR
+280 RSDSLSWSGLDLAR
-294 LANASG
+294 LADAGG

-311 ERRGR
+311 ERRGQT
-316 VTSLQGGAGLNL
+316 TSLQGGAGLNL

-339 DAGHTVS
+339 DAGHTVN

-366 TLPISGQ
+366 SLPISGPL
-373 IPAVPSAG
+373 PALPSAG

-389 NNATALVTM
+389 NTATALVTM
-398 IGRPMQLP
+398 IGRPLLLP

-417 YAFSVIDSADSRSTA
+417 YAFSAIDSSDTRSTA
-432 GPVSLRRGDLSVGVN
+432 GPVSLRRGDLSAGVN
-447 LGVPIASRRE
+447 LGIPIASRRE

-495 EKLGFQAS
+495 EKLNLQAS

-512 LAQLGNPASLTFNVP
+512 LSQLGSPANVTFNVP
-527 IYDFARGETVL
+527 VYDFARGEAVL
-538 VTLTS
+538 VTVTG

-553 QRDLKLGVNW
+553 QRDLKLGANY
-563 EMPMRGS
+563 ELPMRGS
-570 SLLIEYFRNRSENV
+570 SLLVEYFRNRSDDV
-584 SSGFP
+584 SASFP

-596 AAFPGRAVRDSSGRL
+596 AAFPGRAVRDASGRL
-611 TAIDQRPVTLAE
+611 TGIDQRPVTLAE
-623 QTGSRLRWGI
+623 QTGSRLRWGL

-643 PGGGGMAG
+643 EGGSGMMG
-651 MFGGGRGPG
+651 MMGGGRGPG
-660 GPRGPGAGGG
+660 GPRGGSGRPAGAGAGGG

-680 MFGGGGQGRWNL
+680 MFGGGGQGRWNV
-692 GIYHTAQFSS
+692 GVYHTVQFSS
-702 RVLVAPGGPSLD
+702 RVLIAPGGPALD
-714 LLGGDALS
+714 LLDGDALS

-748 TWTGPTTLKASGAPG
+748 RWSGPTTLKASGAPG

-773 KINLNLFADLGQIGL
+773 KVNLSVFADLGQVGL
-788 AKQAPFFKGTRIS
+788 AKQAPFFKGARVS
-801 LRINNL
+801 LRVDNL
-807 LDARQK
+807 FDARQK
-813 VTDASGTVPLGYQP
+813 VKDGSGMVPLSYQP
-827 DYLDPRGRVL
+827 DYLDPRGRVI
-837 ELEFRKLF
+837 ELEFRKMF

>member
-1 MVSGGSSATLEFLKI
+1 
-16 RMLRFS
+16 MLRYS
-22 TIPLVLLAAPALAQ
+22 TVPFALLAVPAIAQ
-36 EVPEPAPIAQD
+36 EVPAPALQAEAEAPEVD
-47 EGEASEAP
+47 EG
-55 APGSEIL
+55 GTEIL
-62 VVAERIRGQVDAPQA
+62 VVAERVKGQVDAPQA

-93 SLSDVLSRI
+93 SLTDVLSRI

-138 SLRRVEVLPEEVAL
+138 ALRRVEVLPEEVAL
-152 RYGFPANSRVV
+152 RYGFPANARVV
-163 NLILKDKFS
+163 NLILKDKFA

-204 RFNVTASVE
+204 RFNVTASIE
-213 DGSPLFESERTALV
+213 DGSPLFESERPGLI
-227 SAGSLPTVAG
+227 SASNLPSVAG
-237 DPDPREFRSLI
+237 DPDPRAFRSLI
-248 SDTRDLGLN
+248 ADTRDIGVN

-271 AISLNANAT
+271 AISLNANAS
-280 RSDSLSWSGLDVVR
+280 RSDSLSWSGLDLAR
-294 LANASG
+294 LADAGG

-311 ERRGR
+311 ERRGQT
-316 VTSLQGGAGLNL
+316 TSLQGGAGLNL

-339 DAGHTVS
+339 DAGHTVN

-366 TLPISGQ
+366 SLPISGPL
-373 IPAVPSAG
+373 PALPSAG

-389 NNATALVTM
+389 NTATALVTM
-398 IGRPMQLP
+398 IGRPLLLP

-417 YAFSVIDSADSRSTA
+417 YAFSAIDSSDTRSTA
-432 GPVSLRRGDLSVGVN
+432 GPVSLRRGDLSAGVN
-447 LGVPIASRRE
+447 LGIPIASRRE

-495 EKLGFQAS
+495 EKLNLQAS

-512 LAQLGNPASLTFNVP
+512 LSQLGSPANVTFNVP
-527 IYDFARGETVL
+527 VYDFARGETVL
-538 VTLTS
+538 VTVTG

-553 QRDLKLGVNW
+553 QRDLKLGANY
-563 EMPMRGS
+563 ELPMRGS
-570 SLLIEYFRNRSENV
+570 SLLVEYFRNRSDDV
-584 SSGFP
+584 SASFP

-596 AAFPGRAVRDSSGRL
+596 AAFPGRAVRDASGRL
-611 TAIDQRPVTLAE
+611 TGIDQRPVTLAE
-623 QTGSRLRWGI
+623 QTGSRLRWGL

-643 PGGGGMAG
+643 EGGSGMMG
-651 MFGGGRGPG
+651 MMGGGRGPG
-660 GPRGPGAGGG
+660 GPRGGSGRPAGAGGG

-680 MFGGGGQGRWNL
+680 MFGGGGQGRWNV
-692 GIYHTAQFSS
+692 GVYHTVQFSS
-702 RVLVAPGGPSLD
+702 RVLIAPGGPALD
-714 LLGGDALS
+714 LLDGDALS

-748 TWTGPTTLKASGAPG
+748 TWSGPTTLKASGAPG

-773 KINLNLFADLGQIGL
+773 KVNLSVFADLGQVGL
-788 AKQAPFFKGTRIS
+788 AKQAPFFKGARVS
-801 LRINNL
+801 LRVDNL
-807 LDARQK
+807 FDARQK
-813 VTDASGTVPLGYQP
+813 VKDGSGMVPLSYQP
-827 DYLDPRGRVL
+827 DYLDPRGRVI
-837 ELEFRKLF
+837 ELEFRKMF

>member
-1 MVSGGSSATLEFLKI
+1 
-16 RMLRFS
+16 MLRYS
-22 TIPLVLLAAPALAQ
+22 TVPFALLAVPAIAQ
-36 EVPEPAPIAQD
+36 EVPAPALQAEAEAPEVD
-47 EGEASEAP
+47 EG
-55 APGSEIL
+55 GTEIL
-62 VVAERIRGQVDAPQA
+62 VVAERVKGQVDAPQA

-93 SLSDVLSRI
+93 SLTDVLSRI

-138 SLRRVEVLPEEVAL
+138 ALRRVEVLPEEVAL
-152 RYGFPANSRVV
+152 RYGFPANARVV
-163 NLILKDKFS
+163 NLILKDKFA

-204 RFNVTASVE
+204 RFNVTASIE
-213 DGSPLFESERTALV
+213 DGSPLFESERPGLI
-227 SAGSLPTVAG
+227 SASNLPSVAG
-237 DPDPREFRSLI
+237 DPDPRAFRSLI
-248 SDTRDLGLN
+248 ADTRDIGVN

-271 AISLNANAT
+271 AISLNANAS
-280 RSDSLSWSGLDVVR
+280 RSDSLSWSGLDLAR
-294 LANASG
+294 LADAGG

-311 ERRGR
+311 ERRGQT
-316 VTSLQGGAGLNL
+316 TSLQGGAGINL

-339 DAGHTVS
+339 DAGHTVN

-366 TLPISGQ
+366 SLPISGPL
-373 IPAVPSAG
+373 PALPSAG

-389 NNATALVTM
+389 NTATALVTM
-398 IGRPMQLP
+398 IGRPLLLP

-417 YAFSVIDSADSRSTA
+417 YAFSAIDSSDTRSTA
-432 GPVSLRRGDLSVGVN
+432 GPVSLRRGDLSAGVN
-447 LGVPIASRRE
+447 LGIPIASRRE

-495 EKLGFQAS
+495 EKLNLQAS

-512 LAQLGNPASLTFNVP
+512 LSQLGSPANVTFNVP
-527 IYDFARGETVL
+527 VYDFARGETVL
-538 VTLTS
+538 VTVTG

-553 QRDLKLGVNW
+553 QRDLKLGANY
-563 EMPMRGS
+563 ELPMRGS
-570 SLLIEYFRNRSENV
+570 SLLVEYFRNRSDDV
-584 SSGFP
+584 SASFP

-596 AAFPGRAVRDSSGRL
+596 AAFPGRAVRDASGRL
-611 TAIDQRPVTLAE
+611 TGIDQRPVTLAE
-623 QTGSRLRWGI
+623 QTGSRLRWGL

-643 PGGGGMAG
+643 EGGSGMMG
-651 MFGGGRGPG
+651 MMGGGRGPG
-660 GPRGPGAGGG
+660 GPRGGSGRPAGAGAGGG

-680 MFGGGGQGRWNL
+680 MFGGGGQGRWNV
-692 GIYHTAQFSS
+692 GVYHTVQFSS
-702 RVLVAPGGPSLD
+702 RVLIAPGGPALD
-714 LLGGDALS
+714 LLDGDALS

-748 TWTGPTTLKASGAPG
+748 AWSGPTTLKASGAPG

-773 KINLNLFADLGQIGL
+773 KVNLSVFADLGQVGL
-788 AKQAPFFKGTRIS
+788 AKQAPFFKGARVS
-801 LRINNL
+801 LRVDNL
-807 LDARQK
+807 FDARQK
-813 VTDASGTVPLGYQP
+813 VKDGSRMVPLSYQP
-827 DYLDPRGRVL
+827 DYLDPRGRVI
-837 ELEFRKLF
+837 ELEFRKMF

>member
-1 MVSGGSSATLEFLKI
+1 
-16 RMLRFS
+16 MLRH
-22 TIPLVLLAAPALAQ
+22 TVLPLALLTSPALAQ
-36 EVPEPAPIAQD
+36 AQADPAPEPQD
-47 EGEASEAP
+47 EVAAP
-55 APGSEIL
+55 DEQPSGSEIL
-62 VVAERIRGQVDAPQA
+62 VVAERIKGQVDAPQA
-77 PIATFDETE
+77 PVATFDETQ
-86 IGALGAS
+86 IGGLGAS
-93 SLSDVLSRI
+93 SLTDVLARI

-138 SLRRVEVLPEEVAL
+138 ALRRVEVLPEEVAL
-152 RYGFPANSRVV
+152 RFGFPANSRVV
-163 NLILKDKFS
+163 NLILKDKFA

-184 RGGFNSWE
+184 RGGFSGWQ

-204 RFNVTASVE
+204 RFNVTASAE
-213 DGSPLFESERTALV
+213 DGSPLFESERSGLV
-227 SAGSLPTVAG
+227 SASALPGVAS
-237 DPDPREFRSLI
+237 DPDPRAFRSLI
-248 SDTRDLGLN
+248 SDTREFGLN
-257 ASWTKGLGKDGTGG
+257 ASWTRGLGKDGTGG

-280 RSDSLSWSGLDVVR
+280 RSDSLSWSGLDLVR
-294 LANASG
+294 LADGTG
-300 ATALR
+300 ANVLR

-316 VTSLQGGAGLNL
+316 TTSLQGGAGLNL

-339 DAGHTVS
+339 DGGHTVS

-366 TLPISGQ
+366 TLPISGPL
-373 IPAVPSAG
+373 PALPSAG

-389 NNATALVTM
+389 NTATALVTM
-398 IGRPMQLP
+398 IGRPLRLP

-417 YAFSVIDSADSRSTA
+417 YAFSAIDSSDTRSTA
-432 GPVSLRRGDLSVGVN
+432 GPVSLRRGDLSAGVN

-495 EKLGFQAS
+495 EKLGLQAS

-512 LAQLGNPASLTFNVP
+512 LAQLGSPSAVTFNVP
-527 IYDFARGETVL
+527 VYDFARGETVL
-538 VTLTS
+538 VTVTS
-543 GGNPALRKES
+543 GGNPALRKEN
-553 QRDLKLGVNW
+553 QRDLKLGANW
-563 EMPMRGS
+563 ETPLKGS
-570 SLLIEYFRNRSENV
+570 SLLVEYFRNRSENV
-584 SSGFP
+584 SASFP

-596 AAFPGRAVRDSSGRL
+596 AAFPGRAVRDASGRL

-623 QTGSRLRWGI
+623 QTGSRLRWGL

-643 PGGGGMAG
+643 EGGGMMG
-651 MFGGGRGPG
+651 MLGGGRPG
-660 GPRGPGAGGG
+660 GPRGGGAGGGRPPGAGGG
-670 RGPGGGMMGA
+670 GRGGGMMGA

-692 GIYHTAQFSS
+692 GLYHTVQFSS
-702 RVLVAPGGPSLD
+702 RVLVAPGGPALD
-714 LLGGDALS
+714 LLDGDALS

-730 VEFNLGAF
+730 VEFNAGAF
-738 HKGLGMFGQG
+738 HKGLGMFAQG

-773 KINLNLFADLGQIGL
+773 KVNLSLFADLGQVGL
-788 AKQAPFFKGTRIS
+788 AKQAPFFKGTRLS
-801 LRINNL
+801 LRVENL

-813 VTDASGTVPLGYQP
+813 VRDASGMVPLSYQP
-827 DYLDPRGRVL
+827 DYLDPRGRVI
-837 ELEFRKLF
+837 ELEFRKMF

>member
-1 MVSGGSSATLEFLKI
+1 
-16 RMLRFS
+16 MLRYS
-22 TIPLVLLAAPALAQ
+22 TVPFALLAVPAIAQ
-36 EVPEPAPIAQD
+36 EVPAPALQAEAEAPEVD
-47 EGEASEAP
+47 EG
-55 APGSEIL
+55 GTEIL
-62 VVAERIRGQVDAPQA
+62 VVAERVKGQVDAPQA

-93 SLSDVLSRI
+93 SLTDVLSRI

-138 SLRRVEVLPEEVAL
+138 ALRRVEVLPEEVAL
-152 RYGFPANSRVV
+152 RYGFPANARVV
-163 NLILKDKFS
+163 NLILKDKFA

-204 RFNVTASVE
+204 RFNVTASIE
-213 DGSPLFESERTALV
+213 DGSPLFESERPGLI
-227 SAGSLPTVAG
+227 SASNLPSVAG
-237 DPDPREFRSLI
+237 DPDPRAFRSLI
-248 SDTRDLGLN
+248 ADTRDIGVN

-271 AISLNANAT
+271 AISLNANAS
-280 RSDSLSWSGLDVVR
+280 RSDSLSWSGLDLAR
-294 LANASG
+294 LADAGG

-311 ERRGR
+311 ERRGQT
-316 VTSLQGGAGLNL
+316 TSLQGGAGLNL
-328 FPGRWQLSATL
+328 IPGRWQLSATL
-339 DAGHTVS
+339 DAGHTVN

-366 TLPISGQ
+366 SLPISGPL
-373 IPAVPSAG
+373 PALPSAG

-389 NNATALVTM
+389 NTATALVTM
-398 IGRPMQLP
+398 IGRPLLLP

-417 YAFSVIDSADSRSTA
+417 YAFSAIDSSDTRSTA
-432 GPVSLRRGDLSVGVN
+432 GPVSLRRGDLSAGVN
-447 LGVPIASRRE
+447 LGIPIASRRE

-495 EKLGFQAS
+495 EKLNLQAS

-512 LAQLGNPASLTFNVP
+512 LSQLGSPANVTFNVP
-527 IYDFARGETVL
+527 VYDFARGETVL
-538 VTLTS
+538 VTVTG

-553 QRDLKLGVNW
+553 QRDLKLGANY
-563 EMPMRGS
+563 ELPMRGS
-570 SLLIEYFRNRSENV
+570 SLLVEYFRNRSDDV
-584 SSGFP
+584 SASFP

-596 AAFPGRAVRDSSGRL
+596 AAFPGRAVRDASGRL
-611 TAIDQRPVTLAE
+611 TGIDQRPVTLAE
-623 QTGSRLRWGI
+623 QTGSRLRWGL

-643 PGGGGMAG
+643 EGGSGMMG
-651 MFGGGRGPG
+651 MMGGGRGPG
-660 GPRGPGAGGG
+660 GPRGGSGRPAGAGAGGG

-680 MFGGGGQGRWNL
+680 MFGGGGQGRWNV
-692 GIYHTAQFSS
+692 GVYHTVQFSS
-702 RVLVAPGGPSLD
+702 RVLIAPGGPALD
-714 LLGGDALS
+714 LLDGDALS

-748 TWTGPTTLKASGAPG
+748 TWSGPTTLKASGAPG

-773 KINLNLFADLGQIGL
+773 KVNLSVFADLGQVGL
-788 AKQAPFFKGTRIS
+788 AKQAPFFKGARVS
-801 LRINNL
+801 LRVDNL
-807 LDARQK
+807 FDARQK
-813 VTDASGTVPLGYQP
+813 VKDGSGMVPLSYQP
-827 DYLDPRGRVL
+827 DYLDPRGRVI
-837 ELEFRKLF
+837 ELEFRKMF

>member
-1 MVSGGSSATLEFLKI
+1 
-16 RMLRFS
+16 MLRYS
-22 TIPLVLLAAPALAQ
+22 TVPFALLAVPAIAQ
-36 EVPEPAPIAQD
+36 EVPAPALQTEA
-47 EGEASEAP
+47 EASEVDEA
-55 APGSEIL
+55 GTEIL
-62 VVAERIRGQVDAPQA
+62 VVAERVKGQVDAPQA

-93 SLSDVLSRI
+93 SLTDVLSRI

-138 SLRRVEVLPEEVAL
+138 ALRRVEVLPEEVAL
-152 RYGFPANSRVV
+152 RYGFPANARVV
-163 NLILKDKFS
+163 NLILKDKFA

-204 RFNVTASVE
+204 RFNVTASIE
-213 DGSPLFESERTALV
+213 DGSPLFESERPGLI
-227 SAGSLPTVAG
+227 SASNLPSVAG
-237 DPDPREFRSLI
+237 DPDPRAFRSLI
-248 SDTRDLGLN
+248 ADTRDIGVN

-271 AISLNANAT
+271 AISLNANAS
-280 RSDSLSWSGLDVVR
+280 RSDSLSWSGLDLAR
-294 LANASG
+294 LADAGG

-311 ERRGR
+311 ERRGQT
-316 VTSLQGGAGLNL
+316 TSLQGGAGLNL

-339 DAGHTVS
+339 DAGHTVN

-366 TLPISGQ
+366 SLPISGPL
-373 IPAVPSAG
+373 PALPSAG

-389 NNATALVTM
+389 NTATALVTM
-398 IGRPMQLP
+398 IGRPLLLP

-417 YAFSVIDSADSRSTA
+417 YAFSAIDSSDTRSTA
-432 GPVSLRRGDLSVGVN
+432 GPVSLRRGDLSAGVN
-447 LGVPIASRRE
+447 LGIPIASRRE

-495 EKLGFQAS
+495 EKLNLQAS

-512 LAQLGNPASLTFNVP
+512 LSQLGSPANVTFNVP
-527 IYDFARGETVL
+527 VYDFARGETVL
-538 VTLTS
+538 VTVTG

-553 QRDLKLGVNW
+553 QRDLKLGANY
-563 EMPMRGS
+563 ELPMRGS
-570 SLLIEYFRNRSENV
+570 SLLVEYFRNRSDDV
-584 SSGFP
+584 SASFP

-596 AAFPGRAVRDSSGRL
+596 AAFPGRAVRDASGRL
-611 TAIDQRPVTLAE
+611 TGIDQRPVTLAE
-623 QTGSRLRWGI
+623 QTGSRLRWGL

-643 PGGGGMAG
+643 EGGSGMMG
-651 MFGGGRGPG
+651 MMGGGRGPG
-660 GPRGPGAGGG
+660 GPRGGSGRPAGAGGG

-680 MFGGGGQGRWNL
+680 MFGGGGQGRWNV
-692 GIYHTAQFSS
+692 GVYHTVQFSS
-702 RVLVAPGGPSLD
+702 RVLIAPGGPALD
-714 LLGGDALS
+714 LLDGDALS

-748 TWTGPTTLKASGAPG
+748 TWSGPTTLKASGAPG

-773 KINLNLFADLGQIGL
+773 KVNLSVFADLGQVGL
-788 AKQAPFFKGTRIS
+788 AKQAPFFKGARVS
-801 LRINNL
+801 LRVDNL
-807 LDARQK
+807 FDARQK
-813 VTDASGTVPLGYQP
+813 VKDGSGMVPLSYQP
-827 DYLDPRGRVL
+827 DYLDPRGRVI
-837 ELEFRKLF
+837 ELEFRKMF

>member
-1 MVSGGSSATLEFLKI
+1 
-16 RMLRFS
+16 MLRYS
-22 TIPLVLLAAPALAQ
+22 TVPFALLAVPAIAQ
-36 EVPEPAPIAQD
+36 EVPAPALQAEAEAPEVD
-47 EGEASEAP
+47 EG
-55 APGSEIL
+55 GTEIL
-62 VVAERIRGQVDAPQA
+62 VVAERVKGQVDAPQA

-93 SLSDVLSRI
+93 SLTDVLSRI

-138 SLRRVEVLPEEVAL
+138 ALRRVEVLPEEVAL
-152 RYGFPANSRVV
+152 RYGFPANARVV
-163 NLILKDKFS
+163 NLILKDKFA

-204 RFNVTASVE
+204 RFNVTASIE
-213 DGSPLFESERTALV
+213 DGSPLFESERPGLI
-227 SAGSLPTVAG
+227 SASNLPSVAG
-237 DPDPREFRSLI
+237 DPDPRAFRSLI
-248 SDTRDLGLN
+248 ADTRDIGVN

-271 AISLNANAT
+271 AISLNANAS
-280 RSDSLSWSGLDVVR
+280 RSDSLSWSGLDLAR
-294 LANASG
+294 LADAGG

-311 ERRGR
+311 ERRGQT
-316 VTSLQGGAGLNL
+316 TSLQGGAGLNL

-339 DAGHTVS
+339 DAGHTVN

-366 TLPISGQ
+366 SLPISGPL
-373 IPAVPSAG
+373 PALPSAG

-389 NNATALVTM
+389 NTATALVTM
-398 IGRPMQLP
+398 IGRPLLLP

-417 YAFSVIDSADSRSTA
+417 YAFSAIDSSDTRSTA
-432 GPVSLRRGDLSVGVN
+432 GPVSLRRGDLSAGVN
-447 LGVPIASRRE
+447 LGIPIASRRE

-495 EKLGFQAS
+495 EKLNLQAS

-512 LAQLGNPASLTFNVP
+512 LSQLGSPANVTFNVP
-527 IYDFARGETVL
+527 VYDFARGETVL
-538 VTLTS
+538 VTVTG

-553 QRDLKLGVNW
+553 QRDLKLGANY
-563 EMPMRGS
+563 ELPMRGS
-570 SLLIEYFRNRSENV
+570 SLLVEYFRNRSDDV
-584 SSGFP
+584 SASFP

-596 AAFPGRAVRDSSGRL
+596 AAFPGRAVRDASGRL
-611 TAIDQRPVTLAE
+611 TGIDQRPVTLAE
-623 QTGSRLRWGI
+623 QTGSRLRWGL

-643 PGGGGMAG
+643 EGGSGMMG
-651 MFGGGRGPG
+651 MMGGGRGPG
-660 GPRGPGAGGG
+660 GPRGGSGRPAGAGGG

-680 MFGGGGQGRWNL
+680 MFGGGGQGRWNV
-692 GIYHTAQFSS
+692 GVYHTVQFSS
-702 RVLVAPGGPSLD
+702 RVLIAPGGPALD
-714 LLGGDALS
+714 LLDGDALS

-748 TWTGPTTLKASGAPG
+748 RWSGPTTLKASGAPG

-773 KINLNLFADLGQIGL
+773 KVNLSVFADLGQVGL
-788 AKQAPFFKGTRIS
+788 AKQAPFFKGARVS
-801 LRINNL
+801 LRVDNL
-807 LDARQK
+807 FDARQK
-813 VTDASGTVPLGYQP
+813 VKDGSGMVPLSYQP
-827 DYLDPRGRVL
+827 DYLDPRGRVI
-837 ELEFRKLF
+837 ELEFRKMF

>member
-1 MVSGGSSATLEFLKI
+1 
-16 RMLRFS
+16 MLRYS
-22 TIPLVLLAAPALAQ
+22 TVPFALLAVPAIAQ
-36 EVPEPAPIAQD
+36 EVPAPALQAEAEAPEVD
-47 EGEASEAP
+47 EG
-55 APGSEIL
+55 GTEIL
-62 VVAERIRGQVDAPQA
+62 VVAERVKGQVDAPQA

-93 SLSDVLSRI
+93 SLTDVLSRI

-138 SLRRVEVLPEEVAL
+138 ALRRVEVLPEEVAL
-152 RYGFPANSRVV
+152 RYGFPANARVV
-163 NLILKDKFS
+163 NLILKDKFA

-204 RFNVTASVE
+204 RFNVTASIE
-213 DGSPLFESERTALV
+213 DGSPLFESERPGLI
-227 SAGSLPTVAG
+227 SASNLPSVAG
-237 DPDPREFRSLI
+237 DPDPRAFRSLI
-248 SDTRDLGLN
+248 ADTRDIGVN

-271 AISLNANAT
+271 AISLNANAS
-280 RSDSLSWSGLDVVR
+280 RSDSLSWSGLDLAR
-294 LANASG
+294 LADAGG

-311 ERRGR
+311 ERRGQT
-316 VTSLQGGAGLNL
+316 TSLQGGAGLNL
-328 FPGRWQLSATL
+328 IPGRWQLSATL
-339 DAGHTVS
+339 DAGHTVN

-366 TLPISGQ
+366 SLPISGPL
-373 IPAVPSAG
+373 PALPSAG

-389 NNATALVTM
+389 NTATALVTM
-398 IGRPMQLP
+398 IGRPLLLP

-417 YAFSVIDSADSRSTA
+417 YAFSAIDSSDTRSTA
-432 GPVSLRRGDLSVGVN
+432 GPVSLRRGDLSAGVN
-447 LGVPIASRRE
+447 LGIPIASRRE

-495 EKLGFQAS
+495 EKLNLQAS

-512 LAQLGNPASLTFNVP
+512 LSQLGSPANVTFNVP
-527 IYDFARGETVL
+527 VYDFARGEAVL
-538 VTLTS
+538 VTVTG

-553 QRDLKLGVNW
+553 QRDLKLGANY
-563 EMPMRGS
+563 ELPMRGS
-570 SLLIEYFRNRSENV
+570 SLLVEYFRNRSDDV
-584 SSGFP
+584 SASFP

-596 AAFPGRAVRDSSGRL
+596 AAFPGRAVRDASGRL
-611 TAIDQRPVTLAE
+611 TGIDQRPVTLAE
-623 QTGSRLRWGI
+623 QTGSRLRWGL

-643 PGGGGMAG
+643 EGGSGMMG
-651 MFGGGRGPG
+651 MMGGGRGPG
-660 GPRGPGAGGG
+660 GPRGGSGRPAGAGAGGG

-680 MFGGGGQGRWNL
+680 MFGGGGQGRWNV
-692 GIYHTAQFSS
+692 GVYHTVQFSS
-702 RVLVAPGGPSLD
+702 RVLIAPGGPALD
-714 LLGGDALS
+714 LLDGDALS

-748 TWTGPTTLKASGAPG
+748 TWSGPTTLKASGAPG

-773 KINLNLFADLGQIGL
+773 KVNLSVFADLGQVGL
-788 AKQAPFFKGTRIS
+788 AKQAPFFKGARVS
-801 LRINNL
+801 LRVDNL
-807 LDARQK
+807 FDARQK
-813 VTDASGTVPLGYQP
+813 VKDGSRMVPLSYQP
-827 DYLDPRGRVL
+827 DYLDPRGRVI
-837 ELEFRKLF
+837 ELEFRKMF

>member
-1 MVSGGSSATLEFLKI
+1 
-16 RMLRFS
+16 MLRYS
-22 TIPLVLLAAPALAQ
+22 TVPFALLAVPAIAQ
-36 EVPEPAPIAQD
+36 EVPAPALQAEAEAPEVD
-47 EGEASEAP
+47 EG
-55 APGSEIL
+55 GTEIL
-62 VVAERIRGQVDAPQA
+62 VVAERVKGQVDAPQA

-93 SLSDVLSRI
+93 SLTDVLSRI

-138 SLRRVEVLPEEVAL
+138 ALRRVEVLPEEVAL
-152 RYGFPANSRVV
+152 RYGFPANARVV
-163 NLILKDKFS
+163 NLILKDKFA

-204 RFNVTASVE
+204 RFNVTASIE
-213 DGSPLFESERTALV
+213 DGSPLFESERPGLI
-227 SAGSLPTVAG
+227 SASNLPSVAG
-237 DPDPREFRSLI
+237 DPDPRAFRSLI
-248 SDTRDLGLN
+248 ADTRDIGVN

-271 AISLNANAT
+271 AISLNANAS
-280 RSDSLSWSGLDVVR
+280 RSDSLSWSGLDLAR
-294 LANASG
+294 LADAGG

-311 ERRGR
+311 ERRGQT
-316 VTSLQGGAGLNL
+316 TSLQGGAGLNL

-339 DAGHTVS
+339 DAGHTVN

-366 TLPISGQ
+366 SLPISGPL
-373 IPAVPSAG
+373 PALPSAG

-389 NNATALVTM
+389 NTATALVTM
-398 IGRPMQLP
+398 IGRPLLLP

-417 YAFSVIDSADSRSTA
+417 YAFSAIDSSDTRSTA
-432 GPVSLRRGDLSVGVN
+432 GPVSLRRGDLSAGVN
-447 LGVPIASRRE
+447 LGIPIASRRE

-495 EKLGFQAS
+495 EKLNLQAS

-512 LAQLGNPASLTFNVP
+512 LSQLGSPANVTFNVP
-527 IYDFARGETVL
+527 VYDFARGEAVL
-538 VTLTS
+538 VTVTG

-553 QRDLKLGVNW
+553 QRDLKLGANY
-563 EMPMRGS
+563 ELPMRGS
-570 SLLIEYFRNRSENV
+570 SLLVEYFRNRSDDV
-584 SSGFP
+584 SASFP

-596 AAFPGRAVRDSSGRL
+596 AAFPGRAARDASGRL
-611 TAIDQRPVTLAE
+611 TGIDQRPVTLAE
-623 QTGSRLRWGI
+623 QTGSRLRWGL

-643 PGGGGMAG
+643 EGGSGMMG
-651 MFGGGRGPG
+651 MMGGGRGPG
-660 GPRGPGAGGG
+660 GPRGGSGRPAGAGAGGG

-680 MFGGGGQGRWNL
+680 MFGGGGQGRWNV
-692 GIYHTAQFSS
+692 GVYHTVQFSS
-702 RVLVAPGGPSLD
+702 RVLIAPGGPALD
-714 LLGGDALS
+714 LLDGDALS

-748 TWTGPTTLKASGAPG
+748 TWSGPTTLKASGAPG

-773 KINLNLFADLGQIGL
+773 KVNLSVFADLGQVGL
-788 AKQAPFFKGTRIS
+788 AKQAPFFKGARVS
-801 LRINNL
+801 LRVDNL
-807 LDARQK
+807 FDARQK
-813 VTDASGTVPLGYQP
+813 VKDGSGMVPLSYQP
-827 DYLDPRGRVL
+827 DYLDPRGRVI
-837 ELEFRKLF
+837 ELEFRKMF

>member
-1 MVSGGSSATLEFLKI
+1 
-16 RMLRFS
+16 MLRYS
-22 TIPLVLLAAPALAQ
+22 TVPFALLAVPALAQ
-36 EVPEPAPIAQD
+36 GVPAPALQA
-47 EGEASEAP
+47 EAEAP
-55 APGSEIL
+55 EVDEAGTEIL
-62 VVAERIRGQVDAPQA
+62 VVAERVKGQVDAPQA

-93 SLSDVLSRI
+93 SLTDVLSRI

-138 SLRRVEVLPEEVAL
+138 ALRRVEVLPEEVAL
-152 RYGFPANSRVV
+152 RYGFPANARVV
-163 NLILKDKFS
+163 NLILKDKFA

-192 LEASQMRIDGPS
+192 LETSQMRIDGPS
-204 RFNVTASVE
+204 RFNVTASIE
-213 DGSPLFESERTALV
+213 DGSPLFESERPGLI
-227 SAGSLPTVAG
+227 SASNLPSVAG
-237 DPDPREFRSLI
+237 DPDPRAFRSLI
-248 SDTRDLGLN
+248 ADTRDIGVN

-271 AISLNANAT
+271 AISLNANAS
-280 RSDSLSWSGLDVVR
+280 RSDSLSWSGLDLAR
-294 LANASG
+294 LADAGG

-311 ERRGR
+311 ERRGQT
-316 VTSLQGGAGLNL
+316 TSLQGGAGLNL

-339 DAGHTVS
+339 DAGHTVN

-366 TLPISGQ
+366 SLPISGPL
-373 IPAVPSAG
+373 PALPSAG

-389 NNATALVTM
+389 NTATALVTM
-398 IGRPMQLP
+398 IGRPLLLP

-417 YAFSVIDSADSRSTA
+417 YAFSAIDSSDTRSTA
-432 GPVSLRRGDLSVGVN
+432 GPVSLRRGDLSAGVN
-447 LGVPIASRRE
+447 LGIPIASRRE

-495 EKLGFQAS
+495 EKLNLQAS

-512 LAQLGNPASLTFNVP
+512 LSQLGSPANVTFNVP
-527 IYDFARGETVL
+527 VYDFARGETVL
-538 VTLTS
+538 VTVTG

-553 QRDLKLGVNW
+553 QRDLKLGANY
-563 EMPMRGS
+563 ELPMRGS
-570 SLLIEYFRNRSENV
+570 SLLVEYFRNRSDDV
-584 SSGFP
+584 SASFP

-596 AAFPGRAVRDSSGRL
+596 AAFPGRAVRDASGRL
-611 TAIDQRPVTLAE
+611 TGIDQRPVTLAE
-623 QTGSRLRWGI
+623 QTGSRLRWGL

-643 PGGGGMAG
+643 EGGSGMMG
-651 MFGGGRGPG
+651 MMGGGRGPG
-660 GPRGPGAGGG
+660 GPRGGSGRPAGAGAGGG

-680 MFGGGGQGRWNL
+680 MFGGGGQGRWNV
-692 GIYHTAQFSS
+692 GVYHTVQFSS
-702 RVLVAPGGPSLD
+702 RVLIAPGGPALD
-714 LLGGDALS
+714 LLDGDALS

-748 TWTGPTTLKASGAPG
+748 TWSGPTTLKASGAPG

-773 KINLNLFADLGQIGL
+773 KVNLSVFADLGQVGL
-788 AKQAPFFKGTRIS
+788 AKQAPFFKGARVS
-801 LRINNL
+801 LRVDNL
-807 LDARQK
+807 FDARQK
-813 VTDASGTVPLGYQP
+813 VKDGSGMVPLSYQP
-827 DYLDPRGRVL
+827 DYLDPRGRVI
-837 ELEFRKLF
+837 ELEFRKMF

>member
-1 MVSGGSSATLEFLKI
+1 
-16 RMLRFS
+16 MLRYS
-22 TIPLVLLAAPALAQ
+22 TVPFALLAVPAIAQ
-36 EVPEPAPIAQD
+36 EVPAPALQAEAEAPEVD
-47 EGEASEAP
+47 EG
-55 APGSEIL
+55 GTEIL
-62 VVAERIRGQVDAPQA
+62 VVAERVKGQVDAPQA

-93 SLSDVLSRI
+93 SLTDVLSRI

-138 SLRRVEVLPEEVAL
+138 ALRRVEVLPEEVAL
-152 RYGFPANSRVV
+152 RYGFPANARVV
-163 NLILKDKFS
+163 NLILKDKFA

-204 RFNVTASVE
+204 RFNVTASIE
-213 DGSPLFESERTALV
+213 DGSPLFESERPGLI
-227 SAGSLPTVAG
+227 SASNLPSVAG
-237 DPDPREFRSLI
+237 DPDPRAFRSLI
-248 SDTRDLGLN
+248 ADTRDIGVN

-271 AISLNANAT
+271 AISLNANAS
-280 RSDSLSWSGLDVVR
+280 RSDSLSWSGLDLAR
-294 LANASG
+294 LADAGG

-311 ERRGR
+311 ERRGQT
-316 VTSLQGGAGLNL
+316 TSLQGGAGLNL

-339 DAGHTVS
+339 DAGHTVN

-366 TLPISGQ
+366 SLPISGPL
-373 IPAVPSAG
+373 PALPSAG

-389 NNATALVTM
+389 NTATALVTM
-398 IGRPMQLP
+398 IGRPLLLP

-417 YAFSVIDSADSRSTA
+417 YAFSAIDSSDTRSTA
-432 GPVSLRRGDLSVGVN
+432 GPVSLRRGDLSAGVN
-447 LGVPIASRRE
+447 LGIPIASRRE

-495 EKLGFQAS
+495 EKLNLQAS

-512 LAQLGNPASLTFNVP
+512 LSQLGSPANVTFNVP
-527 IYDFARGETVL
+527 VYDFARGETVL
-538 VTLTS
+538 VTVTG

-553 QRDLKLGVNW
+553 QRDLKLGANY
-563 EMPMRGS
+563 ELPMRGS
-570 SLLIEYFRNRSENV
+570 SLLVEYFRNRSDDV
-584 SSGFP
+584 SASFP

-596 AAFPGRAVRDSSGRL
+596 AAFPGRAVRDASGRL
-611 TAIDQRPVTLAE
+611 TGIDQRPVTLAE
-623 QTGSRLRWGI
+623 QTGSRLRWGL

-643 PGGGGMAG
+643 EGGSGMMG
-651 MFGGGRGPG
+651 MMGGGRGPG
-660 GPRGPGAGGG
+660 GPRGGSGRPAGAGGG

-680 MFGGGGQGRWNL
+680 MFGGGGQGRWNV
-692 GIYHTAQFSS
+692 GVYHTVQFSS
-702 RVLVAPGGPSLD
+702 RVLIAPGGPALD
-714 LLGGDALS
+714 LLDGDALS

-748 TWTGPTTLKASGAPG
+748 AWSGPTTLKASGAPG

-773 KINLNLFADLGQIGL
+773 KVNLSVFADLGQVGL
-788 AKQAPFFKGTRIS
+788 AKQAPFFKGARVS
-801 LRINNL
+801 LRVDNL
-807 LDARQK
+807 FDARQK
-813 VTDASGTVPLGYQP
+813 VKDGSGMVPLSYQP
-827 DYLDPRGRVL
+827 DYLDPRGRVI
-837 ELEFRKLF
+837 ELEFRKMF

>member
-1 MVSGGSSATLEFLKI
+1 
-16 RMLRFS
+16 MLRYS
-22 TIPLVLLAAPALAQ
+22 TVPFALLAVPAIAQ
-36 EVPEPAPIAQD
+36 EVPAPALQAEAEAPEVD
-47 EGEASEAP
+47 EG
-55 APGSEIL
+55 GTEIL
-62 VVAERIRGQVDAPQA
+62 VVAERVKGQVDAPQA

-93 SLSDVLSRI
+93 SLTDVLSRI

-138 SLRRVEVLPEEVAL
+138 ALRRVEVLPEEVAL
-152 RYGFPANSRVV
+152 RYGFPANARVV
-163 NLILKDKFS
+163 NLILKDKFA

-204 RFNVTASVE
+204 RFNVTASIE
-213 DGSPLFESERTALV
+213 DGSPLFESERPGLI
-227 SAGSLPTVAG
+227 SASNLPSVAG
-237 DPDPREFRSLI
+237 DPDPRAFRSLI
-248 SDTRDLGLN
+248 ADTRDIGVN

-271 AISLNANAT
+271 AISLNANAS
-280 RSDSLSWSGLDVVR
+280 RSDSLSWSGLDLAR
-294 LANASG
+294 LADAGG

-311 ERRGR
+311 ERRGQT
-316 VTSLQGGAGLNL
+316 TSLQGGAGLNL

-339 DAGHTVS
+339 DAGHTVN

-366 TLPISGQ
+366 SLPISGPL
-373 IPAVPSAG
+373 PALPSAG

-389 NNATALVTM
+389 NTATALVTM
-398 IGRPMQLP
+398 IGRPLLLP

-417 YAFSVIDSADSRSTA
+417 YAFSAIDSSDTRSTA
-432 GPVSLRRGDLSVGVN
+432 GPVSLRRGDLSAGVN
-447 LGVPIASRRE
+447 LGIPIASRRE

-495 EKLGFQAS
+495 EKLNLQAS

-512 LAQLGNPASLTFNVP
+512 LSQLGSPANVTFNVP
-527 IYDFARGETVL
+527 VYDFARGETVL
-538 VTLTS
+538 VTVTG

-553 QRDLKLGVNW
+553 QRDLKLGANY
-563 EMPMRGS
+563 ELPMRGS
-570 SLLIEYFRNRSENV
+570 SLLVEYFRNRSDDV
-584 SSGFP
+584 SASFP

-596 AAFPGRAVRDSSGRL
+596 AAFPGRAARDASGRL
-611 TAIDQRPVTLAE
+611 TGIDQRPVTLAE
-623 QTGSRLRWGI
+623 QTGSRLRWGL

-643 PGGGGMAG
+643 EGGSGMMG
-651 MFGGGRGPG
+651 MMGGGRGPG
-660 GPRGPGAGGG
+660 GPRGGSGRPAGAGAGGG

-680 MFGGGGQGRWNL
+680 MFGGGGQGRWNV
-692 GIYHTAQFSS
+692 GVYHTVQFSS
-702 RVLVAPGGPSLD
+702 RVLIAPGGPALD
-714 LLGGDALS
+714 LLDGDALS

-748 TWTGPTTLKASGAPG
+748 TWSGPTTLKASGAPG

-773 KINLNLFADLGQIGL
+773 KVNLSVFADLGQVGL
-788 AKQAPFFKGTRIS
+788 AKQAPFFKGARVS
-801 LRINNL
+801 LRVDNL
-807 LDARQK
+807 FDARQK
-813 VTDASGTVPLGYQP
+813 VKDGSGMVPLSYQP
-827 DYLDPRGRVL
+827 DYLDPRGRVI
-837 ELEFRKLF
+837 ELEFRKMF

>member
-1 MVSGGSSATLEFLKI
+1 
-16 RMLRFS
+16 MLRYS
-22 TIPLVLLAAPALAQ
+22 TVPFALLAVPAIAQ
-36 EVPEPAPIAQD
+36 EVPAPALQAEAEAPEVD
-47 EGEASEAP
+47 EG
-55 APGSEIL
+55 GTEIL
-62 VVAERIRGQVDAPQA
+62 VVAERVKGQVDAPQA

-93 SLSDVLSRI
+93 SLTDVLSRI

-138 SLRRVEVLPEEVAL
+138 ALRRVEVLPEEVAL
-152 RYGFPANSRVV
+152 RYGFPANARVV
-163 NLILKDKFS
+163 NLILKDKFA

-204 RFNVTASVE
+204 RFNVTASIE
-213 DGSPLFESERTALV
+213 DGSPLFESERPGLI
-227 SAGSLPTVAG
+227 SASNLPSVAG
-237 DPDPREFRSLI
+237 DPDPRAFRSLI
-248 SDTRDLGLN
+248 ADTRDIGVN

-271 AISLNANAT
+271 AISLNANAS
-280 RSDSLSWSGLDVVR
+280 RSDSLSWSGLDLAR
-294 LANASG
+294 LADAGG

-311 ERRGR
+311 ERRGQT
-316 VTSLQGGAGLNL
+316 TSLQGGAGLNL

-339 DAGHTVS
+339 DAGHTVN

-366 TLPISGQ
+366 SLPISGPL
-373 IPAVPSAG
+373 PALPSAG

-389 NNATALVTM
+389 NTATALVTM
-398 IGRPMQLP
+398 IGRPLLLP

-417 YAFSVIDSADSRSTA
+417 YAFSAIDSSDTRSTA
-432 GPVSLRRGDLSVGVN
+432 GPVSLRRGDLSAGVN
-447 LGVPIASRRE
+447 LGIPIASRRE

-495 EKLGFQAS
+495 EKLNLQAS

-512 LAQLGNPASLTFNVP
+512 LSQLGSPANVTFNVP
-527 IYDFARGETVL
+527 VYDFARGETVL
-538 VTLTS
+538 VTVTG

-553 QRDLKLGVNW
+553 QRDLKLGANY
-563 EMPMRGS
+563 ELPMRGS
-570 SLLIEYFRNRSENV
+570 SLLVEYFRNRSDDV
-584 SSGFP
+584 SASFP

-596 AAFPGRAVRDSSGRL
+596 AAFPGRAVRDASGRL
-611 TAIDQRPVTLAE
+611 TGIDQRPVTLAE
-623 QTGSRLRWGI
+623 QTGSRLRWGL

-643 PGGGGMAG
+643 EGGSGMMG
-651 MFGGGRGPG
+651 MMGGGRGPG
-660 GPRGPGAGGG
+660 GPRGGSGRPAGAGAGGG

-680 MFGGGGQGRWNL
+680 MFGGGGQGRWNV
-692 GIYHTAQFSS
+692 GVYHTVQFSS
-702 RVLVAPGGPSLD
+702 RVLIAPGGPALD
-714 LLGGDALS
+714 LLDGDALS

-748 TWTGPTTLKASGAPG
+748 AWSGPTTLKASGAPG

-773 KINLNLFADLGQIGL
+773 KVNLSVFADLGQVGL
-788 AKQAPFFKGTRIS
+788 AKQAPFFKGARVS
-801 LRINNL
+801 LRVDNL
-807 LDARQK
+807 FDARQK
-813 VTDASGTVPLGYQP
+813 VKDGSRMVPLSYQP
-827 DYLDPRGRVL
+827 DYLDPRGRVI
-837 ELEFRKLF
+837 ELEFRKMF

>member
-1 MVSGGSSATLEFLKI
+1 
-16 RMLRFS
+16 MLRYS
-22 TIPLVLLAAPALAQ
+22 TVPFALLAVPALAQ
-36 EVPEPAPIAQD
+36 GVPAPALQA
-47 EGEASEAP
+47 EAEAP
-55 APGSEIL
+55 EVDEAGTEIL
-62 VVAERIRGQVDAPQA
+62 VVAERVKGQVDAPQA

-93 SLSDVLSRI
+93 SLTDVLSRI

-138 SLRRVEVLPEEVAL
+138 ALRRVEVLPEEVAL
-152 RYGFPANSRVV
+152 RYGFPANARVV
-163 NLILKDKFS
+163 NLILKDKFA

-204 RFNVTASVE
+204 RFNVTASIE
-213 DGSPLFESERTALV
+213 DGSPLFESERPGLI
-227 SAGSLPTVAG
+227 SASNLPSVAG
-237 DPDPREFRSLI
+237 DPDPRAFRSLI
-248 SDTRDLGLN
+248 ADTRDIGVN

-271 AISLNANAT
+271 AISLNANAS
-280 RSDSLSWSGLDVVR
+280 RSDSLSWSGLDLAR
-294 LANASG
+294 LADAGG

-311 ERRGR
+311 ERRGQT
-316 VTSLQGGAGLNL
+316 TSLQGGAGLNL

-339 DAGHTVS
+339 DAGHTVN

-366 TLPISGQ
+366 SLPISGPL
-373 IPAVPSAG
+373 PALPSAG

-389 NNATALVTM
+389 NTATALVTM
-398 IGRPMQLP
+398 IGRPLLLP

-417 YAFSVIDSADSRSTA
+417 YAFSAIDSSDTRSTA
-432 GPVSLRRGDLSVGVN
+432 GPVSLRRGDLSAGVN
-447 LGVPIASRRE
+447 LGIPIASRRE

-495 EKLGFQAS
+495 EKLNLQAS

-512 LAQLGNPASLTFNVP
+512 LSQLGSPANVTFNVP
-527 IYDFARGETVL
+527 VYDFARGETVL
-538 VTLTS
+538 VTVTG

-553 QRDLKLGVNW
+553 QRDLKLGANY
-563 EMPMRGS
+563 ELPMRGS
-570 SLLIEYFRNRSENV
+570 SLLVEYFRNRSDDV
-584 SSGFP
+584 SASFP

-596 AAFPGRAVRDSSGRL
+596 AAFPGRAVRDASGRL
-611 TAIDQRPVTLAE
+611 TGIDQRPVTLAE
-623 QTGSRLRWGI
+623 QTGSRLRWGL

-643 PGGGGMAG
+643 EGGSGMMG
-651 MFGGGRGPG
+651 MMGGGRGPG
-660 GPRGPGAGGG
+660 GPRGGSGRPAGAGGG

-680 MFGGGGQGRWNL
+680 MFGGGGQGRWNV
-692 GIYHTAQFSS
+692 GVYHTVQFSS
-702 RVLVAPGGPSLD
+702 RVLIAPGGPALD
-714 LLGGDALS
+714 LLDGDALS

-748 TWTGPTTLKASGAPG
+748 TWSGPTTLKASGAPG

-773 KINLNLFADLGQIGL
+773 KVNLSVFADLGQVGL
-788 AKQAPFFKGTRIS
+788 AKQAPFFKGARVS
-801 LRINNL
+801 LRVDNL
-807 LDARQK
+807 FDARQK
-813 VTDASGTVPLGYQP
+813 VKDGSGMVPLSYQP
-827 DYLDPRGRVL
+827 DYLDPRGRVI
-837 ELEFRKLF
+837 ELEFRKMF

>member
-1 MVSGGSSATLEFLKI
+1 
-16 RMLRFS
+16 MLRYS
-22 TIPLVLLAAPALAQ
+22 TVPFALLAVPAIAQ
-36 EVPEPAPIAQD
+36 EVPAPALQAEAEAPEVD
-47 EGEASEAP
+47 EG
-55 APGSEIL
+55 GTEIL
-62 VVAERIRGQVDAPQA
+62 VVAERVKGQVDAPQA

-93 SLSDVLSRI
+93 SLTDVLSRI

-138 SLRRVEVLPEEVAL
+138 ALRRVEVLPEEVAL
-152 RYGFPANSRVV
+152 RYGFPANARVV
-163 NLILKDKFS
+163 NLILKDKFA

-204 RFNVTASVE
+204 RFNVTASIE
-213 DGSPLFESERTALV
+213 DGSPLFESERPGLI
-227 SAGSLPTVAG
+227 SASNLPSVAG
-237 DPDPREFRSLI
+237 DPDPRAFRSLI
-248 SDTRDLGLN
+248 ADTRDIGVN

-271 AISLNANAT
+271 AISLNANAS
-280 RSDSLSWSGLDVVR
+280 RSDSLSWSGLDLAR
-294 LANASG
+294 LADAGG

-311 ERRGR
+311 ERRGQT
-316 VTSLQGGAGLNL
+316 TSLQGGAGLNL
-328 FPGRWQLSATL
+328 IPGRWQLSATL
-339 DAGHTVS
+339 DAGHTVN

-366 TLPISGQ
+366 SLPISGPL
-373 IPAVPSAG
+373 PALPSAG

-389 NNATALVTM
+389 NTATALVTM
-398 IGRPMQLP
+398 IGRPLLLP

-417 YAFSVIDSADSRSTA
+417 YAFSAIDSSDTRSTA
-432 GPVSLRRGDLSVGVN
+432 GPVSLRRGDLSAGVN
-447 LGVPIASRRE
+447 LGIPIASRRE

-495 EKLGFQAS
+495 EKLNLQAS

-512 LAQLGNPASLTFNVP
+512 LSQLGSPANVTFNVP
-527 IYDFARGETVL
+527 VYDFARGEAVL
-538 VTLTS
+538 VTVTG

-553 QRDLKLGVNW
+553 QRDLKLGANY
-563 EMPMRGS
+563 ELPMRGS
-570 SLLIEYFRNRSENV
+570 SLLVEYFRNRSDDV
-584 SSGFP
+584 SASFP

-596 AAFPGRAVRDSSGRL
+596 AAFPGRAVRDASGRL
-611 TAIDQRPVTLAE
+611 TGIDQRPVTLAE
-623 QTGSRLRWGI
+623 QTGSRLRWGL

-643 PGGGGMAG
+643 EGGSGMMG
-651 MFGGGRGPG
+651 MMGGGRGPG
-660 GPRGPGAGGG
+660 GPRGGSGRPAGAGAGGG

-680 MFGGGGQGRWNL
+680 MFGGGGQGRWNV
-692 GIYHTAQFSS
+692 GVYHTVQFSS
-702 RVLVAPGGPSLD
+702 RVLIAPGGPALD
-714 LLGGDALS
+714 LLDGDALS

-748 TWTGPTTLKASGAPG
+748 TWSGPTTLKASGAPG

-773 KINLNLFADLGQIGL
+773 KVNLSVFADLGQVGL
-788 AKQAPFFKGTRIS
+788 AKQAPFFKGARVS
-801 LRINNL
+801 LRVDNL
-807 LDARQK
+807 FDARQK
-813 VTDASGTVPLGYQP
+813 VKDGSGMVPLSYQP
-827 DYLDPRGRVL
+827 DYLNPRGRVI
-837 ELEFRKLF
+837 ELEFRKMF

>member
-1 MVSGGSSATLEFLKI
+1 
-16 RMLRFS
+16 MLRYS
-22 TIPLVLLAAPALAQ
+22 TVPFALLAVPAIAQ
-36 EVPEPAPIAQD
+36 EVPAPALQAEAEAPEVD
-47 EGEASEAP
+47 EG
-55 APGSEIL
+55 GTEIL
-62 VVAERIRGQVDAPQA
+62 VVAERVKGQVDAPQA

-93 SLSDVLSRI
+93 SLTDVLSRI

-138 SLRRVEVLPEEVAL
+138 ALRRVEVLPEEVAL
-152 RYGFPANSRVV
+152 RYGFPANARVV
-163 NLILKDKFS
+163 NLILKDKFA

-204 RFNVTASVE
+204 RFNVTASIE
-213 DGSPLFESERTALV
+213 DGSPLFESERPGLI
-227 SAGSLPTVAG
+227 SASNLPSVAG
-237 DPDPREFRSLI
+237 DPDPRAFRSLI
-248 SDTRDLGLN
+248 ADTRDIGVN

-271 AISLNANAT
+271 AISLNANAS
-280 RSDSLSWSGLDVVR
+280 RSDSLSWSGLDLAR
-294 LANASG
+294 LADAGG

-311 ERRGR
+311 ERRGQT
-316 VTSLQGGAGLNL
+316 TSLQGGAGINL

-339 DAGHTVS
+339 DAGHTVN

-366 TLPISGQ
+366 SLPISGPL
-373 IPAVPSAG
+373 PALPSAG

-389 NNATALVTM
+389 NTATALVTM
-398 IGRPMQLP
+398 IGRPLLLP

-417 YAFSVIDSADSRSTA
+417 YAFSAIDSSDTRSTA
-432 GPVSLRRGDLSVGVN
+432 GPVSLRRGDLSAGVN
-447 LGVPIASRRE
+447 LGIPIASRRE

-495 EKLGFQAS
+495 EKLNLQAS

-512 LAQLGNPASLTFNVP
+512 LSQLGSPANVTFNVP
-527 IYDFARGETVL
+527 VYDFARGEAVL
-538 VTLTS
+538 VTVTG

-553 QRDLKLGVNW
+553 QRDLKLGANY
-563 EMPMRGS
+563 ELPMRGS
-570 SLLIEYFRNRSENV
+570 SLLVEYFRNRSDDV
-584 SSGFP
+584 SASFP

-596 AAFPGRAVRDSSGRL
+596 AAFPGRAVRDASGRL
-611 TAIDQRPVTLAE
+611 TGIDQRPVTLAE
-623 QTGSRLRWGI
+623 QTGSRLRWGL

-643 PGGGGMAG
+643 EGGSGMMG
-651 MFGGGRGPG
+651 MMGGGRGPG
-660 GPRGPGAGGG
+660 GPRGGSGRPAGAGAGGG

-680 MFGGGGQGRWNL
+680 MFGGGGQGRWNV
-692 GIYHTAQFSS
+692 GVYHTVQFSS
-702 RVLVAPGGPSLD
+702 RVLIAPGGPALD
-714 LLGGDALS
+714 LLDGDALS

-748 TWTGPTTLKASGAPG
+748 TWSGPTTLKASGAPG

-773 KINLNLFADLGQIGL
+773 KVNLSVFADLGQVGL
-788 AKQAPFFKGTRIS
+788 AKQAPFFKGARVS
-801 LRINNL
+801 LRVDNL
-807 LDARQK
+807 FDARQK
-813 VTDASGTVPLGYQP
+813 VKDGSGMVPLSYQP
-827 DYLDPRGRVL
+827 DYLNPRGRVI
-837 ELEFRKLF
+837 ELEFRKMF

>member
-1 MVSGGSSATLEFLKI
+1 
-16 RMLRFS
+16 MLRYS
-22 TIPLVLLAAPALAQ
+22 TVPFALLAVPAIAQ
-36 EVPEPAPIAQD
+36 EVPAPALQAEAEAPEVD
-47 EGEASEAP
+47 EG
-55 APGSEIL
+55 GTEIL
-62 VVAERIRGQVDAPQA
+62 VVAERVKGQVDAPQA

-93 SLSDVLSRI
+93 SLTDVLSRI

-138 SLRRVEVLPEEVAL
+138 ALRRVEVLPEEVAL
-152 RYGFPANSRVV
+152 RYGFPANARVV
-163 NLILKDKFS
+163 NLILKDKFA

-204 RFNVTASVE
+204 RFNVTASIE
-213 DGSPLFESERTALV
+213 DGSPLFESERPGLI
-227 SAGSLPTVAG
+227 SASNLPSVAG
-237 DPDPREFRSLI
+237 DPDPRAFRSLI
-248 SDTRDLGLN
+248 ADTRDIGVN

-271 AISLNANAT
+271 AISLNANAS
-280 RSDSLSWSGLDVVR
+280 RSDSLSWSGLDLAR
-294 LANASG
+294 LADAGG

-311 ERRGR
+311 ERRGQT
-316 VTSLQGGAGLNL
+316 TSLQGGAGLNL

-339 DAGHTVS
+339 DAGHTVN

-366 TLPISGQ
+366 SLPISGPL
-373 IPAVPSAG
+373 PALPSAG

-389 NNATALVTM
+389 NTATALVTM
-398 IGRPMQLP
+398 IGRPLLLP

-417 YAFSVIDSADSRSTA
+417 YAFSAIDSSDTRSTA
-432 GPVSLRRGDLSVGVN
+432 GPVSLRRGDLSAGVN
-447 LGVPIASRRE
+447 LGIPIASRRE

-495 EKLGFQAS
+495 EKLNLQAS

-512 LAQLGNPASLTFNVP
+512 LSQLGSPANVTFNVP
-527 IYDFARGETVL
+527 VYDFARGETVL
-538 VTLTS
+538 VTVTG

-553 QRDLKLGVNW
+553 QRDLKLGANY
-563 EMPMRGS
+563 ELPMRGS
-570 SLLIEYFRNRSENV
+570 SLLVEYFRNRSDDV
-584 SSGFP
+584 SASFP

-596 AAFPGRAVRDSSGRL
+596 AAFPGRAVRDASGRL
-611 TAIDQRPVTLAE
+611 TGIDQRPVTLAE
-623 QTGSRLRWGI
+623 QTGSRLRWGL

-643 PGGGGMAG
+643 EGGSGMMG
-651 MFGGGRGPG
+651 MMGGGRGPG
-660 GPRGPGAGGG
+660 GPRGGSGRPAGAGAGGG

-680 MFGGGGQGRWNL
+680 MFGGGGQGRWNV
-692 GIYHTAQFSS
+692 GVYHTVQFSS
-702 RVLVAPGGPSLD
+702 RVLIAPGGPALD
-714 LLGGDALS
+714 LLDGDALS

-748 TWTGPTTLKASGAPG
+748 TWSGPTTLKASGAPG
-763 TSDLRFGSLA
+763 TSDFRFGSLA
-773 KINLNLFADLGQIGL
+773 KVNLSVFADLGQVGL
-788 AKQAPFFKGTRIS
+788 AKQAPFFKGARVS
-801 LRINNL
+801 LRVDNL
-807 LDARQK
+807 FDARQK
-813 VTDASGTVPLGYQP
+813 VKDGSGMVPLSYQP
-827 DYLDPRGRVL
+827 DYLDPRGRVI
-837 ELEFRKLF
+837 ELEFRKMF

>member
-1 MVSGGSSATLEFLKI
+1 
-16 RMLRFS
+16 MLRYS
-22 TIPLVLLAAPALAQ
+22 TVPFALLAVPAIAQ
-36 EVPEPAPIAQD
+36 EVPAPALQAEAEAPEVD
-47 EGEASEAP
+47 EG
-55 APGSEIL
+55 GTEIL
-62 VVAERIRGQVDAPQA
+62 VVAERVKGQVDAPQA

-93 SLSDVLSRI
+93 SLTDVLSRI

-138 SLRRVEVLPEEVAL
+138 ALRRVEVLPEEVAL
-152 RYGFPANSRVV
+152 RYGFPANARVV
-163 NLILKDKFS
+163 NLILKDKFA

-184 RGGFNSWE
+184 RDGFNSWE
-192 LEASQMRIDGPS
+192 LETSQMRIDGPS
-204 RFNVTASVE
+204 RFNVTASIE
-213 DGSPLFESERTALV
+213 DGSPLFESERPGLI
-227 SAGSLPTVAG
+227 SASNLPSVAG
-237 DPDPREFRSLI
+237 DPDPRAFRSLI
-248 SDTRDLGLN
+248 ADTRDIGVN

-271 AISLNANAT
+271 AISLNANAS
-280 RSDSLSWSGLDVVR
+280 RSDSLSWSGLDLAR
-294 LANASG
+294 LADAGG

-311 ERRGR
+311 ERRGQT
-316 VTSLQGGAGLNL
+316 TSLQGGAGLNL

-339 DAGHTVS
+339 DAGHTVN

-366 TLPISGQ
+366 SLPISGPL
-373 IPAVPSAG
+373 PALPSAG

-389 NNATALVTM
+389 NTATALVTM
-398 IGRPMQLP
+398 IGRPLLLP

-417 YAFSVIDSADSRSTA
+417 YAFSAIDSSDTRSTA
-432 GPVSLRRGDLSVGVN
+432 GPVSLRRGDLSAGVN
-447 LGVPIASRRE
+447 LGIPIASRRE

-495 EKLGFQAS
+495 EKLNLQAS

-512 LAQLGNPASLTFNVP
+512 LSQLGSPANVTFNVP
-527 IYDFARGETVL
+527 VYDFARGETVL
-538 VTLTS
+538 VTVTG

-553 QRDLKLGVNW
+553 QRDLKLGANY
-563 EMPMRGS
+563 ELPMRGS
-570 SLLIEYFRNRSENV
+570 SLLVEYFRNRSDDV
-584 SSGFP
+584 SASFP

-596 AAFPGRAVRDSSGRL
+596 AAFPGRAVRDASGRL
-611 TAIDQRPVTLAE
+611 TGIDQRPVTLAE
-623 QTGSRLRWGI
+623 QTGSRLRWGL

-643 PGGGGMAG
+643 EGGSGMMG
-651 MFGGGRGPG
+651 MMGGGRGPG
-660 GPRGPGAGGG
+660 SPRGGSGRPAGAGAGGG

-680 MFGGGGQGRWNL
+680 MRGGGGQGRWNV
-692 GIYHTAQFSS
+692 GVYHTVQFSS
-702 RVLVAPGGPSLD
+702 RVLIAPGGPALD
-714 LLGGDALS
+714 LLDGDALS
-722 GGGTPRHS
+722 GGGPPRHS

-748 TWTGPTTLKASGAPG
+748 TWSGPTTLKASGAPG

-773 KINLNLFADLGQIGL
+773 KVNLSVFADLGQVGL
-788 AKQAPFFKGTRIS
+788 AKQAPFFKGARVS
-801 LRINNL
+801 LRVDNL
-807 LDARQK
+807 FDARQK
-813 VTDASGTVPLGYQP
+813 VKDGSGMVPLSYQP
-827 DYLDPRGRVL
+827 DYLDPRGRVI
-837 ELEFRKLF
+837 ELEFRKMF

>member
-1 MVSGGSSATLEFLKI
+1 
-16 RMLRFS
+16 MLRYS
-22 TIPLVLLAAPALAQ
+22 TVPFALLAVPAIAQ
-36 EVPEPAPIAQD
+36 EVPAPALQAEAEAPEVD
-47 EGEASEAP
+47 EG
-55 APGSEIL
+55 GTEIL
-62 VVAERIRGQVDAPQA
+62 VVAERVKGQVDAPQA

-93 SLSDVLSRI
+93 SLTDVLSRI

-138 SLRRVEVLPEEVAL
+138 ALRRVEVLPEEVAL
-152 RYGFPANSRVV
+152 RYGFPANARVV
-163 NLILKDKFS
+163 NLILKDKFA

-204 RFNVTASVE
+204 RFNVTASIE
-213 DGSPLFESERTALV
+213 DGSPLFESERPGLI
-227 SAGSLPTVAG
+227 SASNLPSVAG
-237 DPDPREFRSLI
+237 DPDPRAFRSLI
-248 SDTRDLGLN
+248 ADTRDIGVN

-271 AISLNANAT
+271 AISLNANAS
-280 RSDSLSWSGLDVVR
+280 RSDSLSWSGLDLAR
-294 LANASG
+294 LADAGG

-311 ERRGR
+311 ERRGQT
-316 VTSLQGGAGLNL
+316 TSLQGGAGLNL
-328 FPGRWQLSATL
+328 IPGRWQLSATL
-339 DAGHTVS
+339 DAGHTVN

-366 TLPISGQ
+366 SLPISGPL
-373 IPAVPSAG
+373 PALPSAG

-389 NNATALVTM
+389 NTATALVTM
-398 IGRPMQLP
+398 IGRPLLLP

-417 YAFSVIDSADSRSTA
+417 YAFSAIDSSDTRSTA
-432 GPVSLRRGDLSVGVN
+432 GPVSLRRGDLSAGVN
-447 LGVPIASRRE
+447 LGIPIASRRE

-495 EKLGFQAS
+495 EKLNLQAS

-512 LAQLGNPASLTFNVP
+512 LSQLGSPANVTFNVP
-527 IYDFARGETVL
+527 VYDFARGETVL
-538 VTLTS
+538 VTVTG

-553 QRDLKLGVNW
+553 QRDLKLGANY
-563 EMPMRGS
+563 ELPMRGS
-570 SLLIEYFRNRSENV
+570 SLLVEYFRNRSDDV
-584 SSGFP
+584 SASFP

-596 AAFPGRAVRDSSGRL
+596 AAFPGRAARDASGRL
-611 TAIDQRPVTLAE
+611 TGIDQRPVTLAE
-623 QTGSRLRWGI
+623 QTGSRLRWGL

-643 PGGGGMAG
+643 EGGSGMMG
-651 MFGGGRGPG
+651 MMGGGRGPG
-660 GPRGPGAGGG
+660 GPRGGSGRPAGAGAGGG

-680 MFGGGGQGRWNL
+680 MFGGGGQGRWNV
-692 GIYHTAQFSS
+692 GVYHTVQFSS
-702 RVLVAPGGPSLD
+702 RVLIAPGGPALD
-714 LLGGDALS
+714 LLDGDALS

-748 TWTGPTTLKASGAPG
+748 TWSGPTTLKASGAPG

-773 KINLNLFADLGQIGL
+773 KVNLSVFADLGQVGL
-788 AKQAPFFKGTRIS
+788 AKQAPFFKGARVS
-801 LRINNL
+801 LRVDNL
-807 LDARQK
+807 FDARQK
-813 VTDASGTVPLGYQP
+813 VKDGSRMVPLSYQP
-827 DYLDPRGRVL
+827 DYLDPRGRVI
-837 ELEFRKLF
+837 ELEFRKMF

>member
-1 MVSGGSSATLEFLKI
+1 
-16 RMLRFS
+16 MLRYS
-22 TIPLVLLAAPALAQ
+22 IIPLALLAAPALAQ
-36 EVPEPAPIAQD
+36 DAPLPAAPEPQDDAQAV
-47 EGEASEAP
+47 EAEEDGGAD
-55 APGSEIL
+55 IL
-62 VVAERIRGQVDAPQA
+62 VVAERVKGQVDAPQS
-77 PIATFDETE
+77 PVATFDEAE

-93 SLSDVLSRI
+93 SLTDVLSRI

-138 SLRRVEVLPEEVAL
+138 ALRRVEVLPEEVAL
-152 RYGFPANSRVV
+152 RYGFPANARVV
-163 NLILKDKFS
+163 NLILKDKFA

-184 RGGFNSWE
+184 RGGFSSWE

-213 DGSPLFESERTALV
+213 DGSPLFESERAGLV
-227 SAGSLPTVAG
+227 SASSLPTVAS
-237 DPDPREFRSLI
+237 DPDPRAFRSLI
-248 SDTRDLGLN
+248 ADTRDIGLN
-257 ASWTKGLGKDGTGG
+257 ASWTRGLGKNGTGG
-271 AISLNANAT
+271 SVSLNANAT

-294 LANASG
+294 LADASG

-316 VTSLQGGAGLNL
+316 TTSLQGGAGLNL
-328 FPGRWQLSATL
+328 FPARWQLSATL

-352 RADTSGLIAAALAG
+352 RADTSGLVAAALAG
-366 TLPISGQ
+366 SLPIAGPL
-373 IPAVPSAG
+373 PALPTAG

-389 NNATALVTM
+389 NTATALVTM
-398 IGRPMQLP
+398 IGRPLLLP

-417 YAFSVIDSADSRSTA
+417 YAFSAIDSSDTRSTA
-432 GPVSLRRGDLSVGVN
+432 GPVSLRRGDLSAGVN
-447 LGVPIASRRE
+447 LGIPIASRRE

-462 LGDLTLNFSAG
+462 LGDLTLNLSAG

-512 LAQLGNPASLTFNVP
+512 LAQLGNPANVTFNVP
-527 IYDFARGETVL
+527 VYDFARGETVL
-538 VTLTS
+538 VSITG
-543 GGNPALRKES
+543 GGNPTLRKES
-553 QRDLKLGVNW
+553 QRDLKLGVNY
-563 EMPMRGS
+563 ELPMRGS
-570 SLLIEYFRNRSENV
+570 SLLVEYFRNRSENV
-584 SSGFP
+584 SASFP

-596 AAFPGRAVRDSSGRL
+596 AAFPGRAVRDASGRL

-623 QTGSRLRWGI
+623 QTGSRLRWGF

-643 PGGGGMAG
+643 EGGGMMG
-651 MFGGGRGPG
+651 MIGGGRGAG
-660 GPRGPGAGGG
+660 GPRGTGGGRPAGAGGG
-670 RGPGGGMMGA
+670 RGPGGGMMG
-680 MFGGGGQGRWNL
+680 MFGGGGQGRWNV
-692 GIYHTAQFSS
+692 GVYHTAQFSS
-702 RVLVAPGGPSLD
+702 RVLVAPGGPALD
-714 LLGGDALS
+714 LLDGDALS

-748 TWTGPTTLKASGAPG
+748 SWSGPTTLKASGAPG

-773 KINLNLFADLGQIGL
+773 KVNLSVFADLGQVGL
-788 AKQAPFFKGTRIS
+788 AKQAPFFTGTRVS
-801 LRINNL
+801 LRVDNL
-807 LDARQK
+807 FDARQK
-813 VTDASGTVPLGYQP
+813 VADASGMVPLSYQP
-827 DYLDPRGRVL
+827 DYLDPRGRVI
-837 ELEFRKLF
+837 ELEFRKMF

>member
-1 MVSGGSSATLEFLKI
+1 
-16 RMLRFS
+16 MLRYS
-22 TIPLVLLAAPALAQ
+22 TVPFALLAVPALAQ
-36 EVPEPAPIAQD
+36 GVPAPALQA
-47 EGEASEAP
+47 EAEAP
-55 APGSEIL
+55 EVDEAGTEIL
-62 VVAERIRGQVDAPQA
+62 VVAERVKGQVDAPQA

-93 SLSDVLSRI
+93 SLTDVLSRI

-138 SLRRVEVLPEEVAL
+138 ALRRVEVLPEEVAL
-152 RYGFPANSRVV
+152 RYGFPANARVV
-163 NLILKDKFS
+163 NLILKDKFA

-204 RFNVTASVE
+204 RFNVTASIE
-213 DGSPLFESERTALV
+213 DGSPLFESERPGLI
-227 SAGSLPTVAG
+227 SASNLPSVAG
-237 DPDPREFRSLI
+237 DPDPRAFRSLI
-248 SDTRDLGLN
+248 ADTRDIGVN

-271 AISLNANAT
+271 AISLNANAS
-280 RSDSLSWSGLDVVR
+280 RSDSLSWSGLDLAR
-294 LANASG
+294 LADAGG

-311 ERRGR
+311 ERRGQT
-316 VTSLQGGAGLNL
+316 TSLQGGAGLNL

-339 DAGHTVS
+339 DAGHTVN

-366 TLPISGQ
+366 SLPISGPL
-373 IPAVPSAG
+373 PALPSAG

-389 NNATALVTM
+389 NTATALVTM
-398 IGRPMQLP
+398 IGRPLLLP

-417 YAFSVIDSADSRSTA
+417 YAFSAIDSSDTRSTA
-432 GPVSLRRGDLSVGVN
+432 GPVSLRRGDLSAGVN
-447 LGVPIASRRE
+447 LGIPIASRRE

-495 EKLGFQAS
+495 EKLNLQAS

-512 LAQLGNPASLTFNVP
+512 LSQLGSPANVTFNVP
-527 IYDFARGETVL
+527 VYDFARGETVL
-538 VTLTS
+538 VTVTG

-553 QRDLKLGVNW
+553 QRDLKLGANY
-563 EMPMRGS
+563 ELPMRGS
-570 SLLIEYFRNRSENV
+570 SLLVEYFRNRSDDV
-584 SSGFP
+584 SASFP

-596 AAFPGRAVRDSSGRL
+596 AAFPGRAVRDASGRL
-611 TAIDQRPVTLAE
+611 TGIDQRPVTLAE
-623 QTGSRLRWGI
+623 QTGSRLRWGL

-643 PGGGGMAG
+643 EGGSGMMG
-651 MFGGGRGPG
+651 MMGGGRGPG
-660 GPRGPGAGGG
+660 GPRGGSGRPAGAGAGGG

-680 MFGGGGQGRWNL
+680 MFGGGGQGRWNV
-692 GIYHTAQFSS
+692 GVYHTVQFSS
-702 RVLVAPGGPSLD
+702 RVLIAPGGPALD
-714 LLGGDALS
+714 LLDGDALS

-748 TWTGPTTLKASGAPG
+748 AWSGPTTLKASGAPG

-773 KINLNLFADLGQIGL
+773 KVNLSVFADLGQVGL
-788 AKQAPFFKGTRIS
+788 AKQAPFFKGARVS
-801 LRINNL
+801 LRVDNL
-807 LDARQK
+807 FDARQK
-813 VTDASGTVPLGYQP
+813 VKDGSRMVPLSYQP
-827 DYLDPRGRVL
+827 DYLDPRGRVI
-837 ELEFRKLF
+837 ELEFRKMF

>member
-1 MVSGGSSATLEFLKI
+1 
-16 RMLRFS
+16 MLRYS
-22 TIPLVLLAAPALAQ
+22 TVPFALLAVPAIAQ
-36 EVPEPAPIAQD
+36 EVPAPALQAEAEAPEVD
-47 EGEASEAP
+47 EG
-55 APGSEIL
+55 GTEIL
-62 VVAERIRGQVDAPQA
+62 VVAERVKGQVDAPQA

-93 SLSDVLSRI
+93 SLTDVLSRI

-138 SLRRVEVLPEEVAL
+138 ALRRVEVLPEEVAL
-152 RYGFPANSRVV
+152 RYGFPANARVV
-163 NLILKDKFS
+163 NLILKDKFA

-204 RFNVTASVE
+204 RFNVTASIE
-213 DGSPLFESERTALV
+213 DGSPLFESERPGLI
-227 SAGSLPTVAG
+227 SASNLPSVAG
-237 DPDPREFRSLI
+237 DPDPRAFRSLI
-248 SDTRDLGLN
+248 ADTRDIGVN

-271 AISLNANAT
+271 AISLNANAS
-280 RSDSLSWSGLDVVR
+280 RSDSLSWSGLDLAR
-294 LANASG
+294 LADAGG

-311 ERRGR
+311 ERRGQT
-316 VTSLQGGAGLNL
+316 TSLQGGAGLNL

-339 DAGHTVS
+339 DAGHTVN

-366 TLPISGQ
+366 SLPISGPL
-373 IPAVPSAG
+373 PALPSAG

-389 NNATALVTM
+389 NTATALVTM
-398 IGRPMQLP
+398 IGRPLLLP

-417 YAFSVIDSADSRSTA
+417 YAFSAIDSSDTRSTA
-432 GPVSLRRGDLSVGVN
+432 GPVSLRRGDLSAGVN
-447 LGVPIASRRE
+447 LGIPIASRRE

-495 EKLGFQAS
+495 EKLNLQAS

-512 LAQLGNPASLTFNVP
+512 LSQLGSPANVTFNVP
-527 IYDFARGETVL
+527 VYDFARGETVL
-538 VTLTS
+538 VTVTG

-553 QRDLKLGVNW
+553 QRDLKLGANY
-563 EMPMRGS
+563 ELPMRGS
-570 SLLIEYFRNRSENV
+570 SLLVEYFRNRSDDV
-584 SSGFP
+584 SASFP

-596 AAFPGRAVRDSSGRL
+596 AAFPGRAARDASGRL
-611 TAIDQRPVTLAE
+611 TGIDQRPVTLAE
-623 QTGSRLRWGI
+623 QTGSRLRWGL

-643 PGGGGMAG
+643 EGGSGMMG
-651 MFGGGRGPG
+651 MMGGGRGPG
-660 GPRGPGAGGG
+660 GPRGGSGRPAGAGAGGG

-680 MFGGGGQGRWNL
+680 MFGGGGQGRWNV
-692 GIYHTAQFSS
+692 GVYHTVQFSS
-702 RVLVAPGGPSLD
+702 RVLIAPGGPALD
-714 LLGGDALS
+714 LLDGDALS
-722 GGGTPRHS
+722 GGGPPRHS

-748 TWTGPTTLKASGAPG
+748 AWSGPTTLKASGAPG

-773 KINLNLFADLGQIGL
+773 KVNLSVFADLGQVGL
-788 AKQAPFFKGTRIS
+788 AKQAPFFKGARVS
-801 LRINNL
+801 LRVDNL
-807 LDARQK
+807 FDARQK
-813 VTDASGTVPLGYQP
+813 VKDGSGMVPLSYQP
-827 DYLDPRGRVL
+827 DYLDPRGRVI
-837 ELEFRKLF
+837 ELEFRKMF

>member
-1 MVSGGSSATLEFLKI
+1 
-16 RMLRFS
+16 MLRYS
-22 TIPLVLLAAPALAQ
+22 TVPFALLAVPAIAQ
-36 EVPEPAPIAQD
+36 EVPAPALQTEA
-47 EGEASEAP
+47 EASEVDEA
-55 APGSEIL
+55 GTEIL
-62 VVAERIRGQVDAPQA
+62 VVAERVKGQVDAPQA

-93 SLSDVLSRI
+93 SLTDVLSRI

-138 SLRRVEVLPEEVAL
+138 ALRRVEVLPEEVAL
-152 RYGFPANSRVV
+152 RYGFPANARVV
-163 NLILKDKFS
+163 NLILKDKFA

-204 RFNVTASVE
+204 RFNVTASIE
-213 DGSPLFESERTALV
+213 DGSPLFESERPGLI
-227 SAGSLPTVAG
+227 SASNLPSVAG
-237 DPDPREFRSLI
+237 DPDPRAFRSLI
-248 SDTRDLGLN
+248 ADTRDIGVN

-271 AISLNANAT
+271 AISLNANAS
-280 RSDSLSWSGLDVVR
+280 RSDSLSWSGLDLAR
-294 LANASG
+294 LADAGG

-311 ERRGR
+311 ERRGQT
-316 VTSLQGGAGLNL
+316 TSLQGGAGLNL

-339 DAGHTVS
+339 DAGHTVN

-366 TLPISGQ
+366 SLPISGPL
-373 IPAVPSAG
+373 PALPSAG

-389 NNATALVTM
+389 NTATALVTM
-398 IGRPMQLP
+398 IGRPLLLP

-417 YAFSVIDSADSRSTA
+417 YAFSAIDSSDTRSTA
-432 GPVSLRRGDLSVGVN
+432 GPVSLRRGDLSAGVN
-447 LGVPIASRRE
+447 LGIPIASRRE

-495 EKLGFQAS
+495 EKLNLQAS

-512 LAQLGNPASLTFNVP
+512 LSQLGSPANVTFNVP
-527 IYDFARGETVL
+527 VYDFARGETVL
-538 VTLTS
+538 VTVTG

-553 QRDLKLGVNW
+553 QRDLKLGANY
-563 EMPMRGS
+563 ELPMRGS
-570 SLLIEYFRNRSENV
+570 SLLVEYFRNRSDDV
-584 SSGFP
+584 SASFP

-596 AAFPGRAVRDSSGRL
+596 AAFPGRAVRDASGRL
-611 TAIDQRPVTLAE
+611 TGIDQRPVTLAE
-623 QTGSRLRWGI
+623 QTGSRLRWGL

-643 PGGGGMAG
+643 EGGSGMMG
-651 MFGGGRGPG
+651 MMGGGRGPG
-660 GPRGPGAGGG
+660 GPRGGSGRPAGAGAGGG

-680 MFGGGGQGRWNL
+680 MFGGGGQGRWNV
-692 GIYHTAQFSS
+692 GVYHTVQFSS
-702 RVLVAPGGPSLD
+702 RVLIAPGGPALD
-714 LLGGDALS
+714 LLDGDALS

-748 TWTGPTTLKASGAPG
+748 TWSGPTTLKASGAPG

-773 KINLNLFADLGQIGL
+773 KVNLSVFADLGQVGL
-788 AKQAPFFKGTRIS
+788 AKQAPFFKGARVS
-801 LRINNL
+801 LRVDNL
-807 LDARQK
+807 FDARQK
-813 VTDASGTVPLGYQP
+813 VKDGSGMVPLSYQP
-827 DYLDPRGRVL
+827 DYLDPRGRVI
-837 ELEFRKLF
+837 ELEFRKMF